1 MKENLLSAIKAH
13 DFNTIRT
20 ICFDLSQEERLK
32 LKVFFLDTPITQM
45 YDMPKSWAK
54 NVPNDAIVMA
64 YAFMCL
70 SDQREEILHFEQ
82 KNNICPWYAKGVFYD
97 FLSTAFYPELLALI
111 QAPQGAYLKEEL
123 PQMYRE
129 NAEYISFEMLWVL
142 YKMDLIP
149 FNEKLFVKNFYHKN
163 VSYREEP
170 FFIDLLLQYPEIATQ
185 ILAAAPKYIYTY
197 LYDTEYIL
205 AMYQI
210 LAKNNYFTNRDI
222 VKQYLEALLNP
233 WKKNILN
240 AYCRWI
246 EVINPTADEV
256 IENQYT
262 FFSLLSLGNTAL
274 INFAMKQLQK
284 AANASTF
291 DFQAFADNFALCFAT
306 QKIAKSQ
313 LIGVEILEKYYQKQA
328 PTSPDYREQLAVL
341 FTVPDAQLQEKVV
354 TLLTTYFNHEGLPE
368 VIAPYRD
375 YLKGKAQDLLA
386 TLNPTP
392 VPPPEGK
399 GASLNQDNNLPSQF
413 ADCPPSG
420 KSARAE
426 YVGELEPHSSH
437 NSDTPRTPKIARAA
451 RTLTPENLLFLLGD
465 CLRERTAATIDLFFE
480 GLVQLQ
486 ESLPANY
493 TKELAPY
500 LKKLMKSHYLDSV
513 TTIIKGFLYC
523 YSHQKPLEIPPY
535 QYTYEESN
543 ALREKLD
550 EAGFEEYLL
559 WDRLYKHKIFMP
571 FLFHKAQLTLKY
583 LNQKEVLP
591 FLSTPTHEPFYIDT
605 EIFVDKL
612 LQYEA
617 VNKQPDLHDL
627 IVACNRLLFR
637 EVSATAKEKARQLK
651 GDYAKAIQYYLGLT
665 DEIQP
670 TEELLPLWTQ
680 ITRIKHPDREFPEF
694 EITSAKDIPSVV
706 KPYYIG
712 YGWTKWR
719 DRDMFT
725 FHNYDIGYDEKSEK
739 GYWIEYYRNSFS
751 PFYYNACGGSTPL
764 STEVN
769 YLLSLN
775 PHYPDAILCGY
786 IANNACGAEEIRNMQ
801 LPLEAV
807 LRYDLRVRHSGW
819 LYIGACLLYDKRPS
833 RDLAYEYILQAL
845 ARDEDLHYVGRY
857 LSDALAMHFSPINRF
872 IEFLDR
878 PTRDPKL
885 KAFQRKVVTLYL
897 EEVKKQDKLPRNH
910 KKLVEFI
917 HL

>member
-13 DFNTIRT
+13 DFNAIRN
-20 ICFDLSQEERLK
+20 ICFGLSEEERLK

-70 SDQREEILHFEQ
+70 SDQREEILHFER

-149 FNEKLFVKNFYHKN
+149 FNEKLFAKNFYHKN

-197 LYDTEYIL
+197 LYHTEYIL
-205 AMYQI
+205 AMYHI

-284 AANASTF
+284 AANASAF
-291 DFQAFADNFALCFAT
+291 DFQSFADNFALCFAI

-313 LIGVEILEKYYQKQA
+313 LIGVEILEKHYKKQA
-328 PTSPDYREQLAVL
+328 PTNPDYREQLAVL
-341 FTVPDAQLQEKVV
+341 FTVPDMKLQEKVV
-354 TLLTTYFNHEGLPE
+354 SLLTTYFGGEGLVE
-368 VIAPYRD
+368 VVAPYRD
-375 YLKGKAQDLLA
+375 YLKISIPVFLHQEEEKPLNKDVCQDDNSSSLEDSLP
-386 TLNPTP
+386 LEVGRLEVPTT
-392 VPPPEGK
+392 
-399 GASLNQDNNLPSQF
+399 
-413 ADCPPSG
+413 AD
-420 KSARAE
+420 A
-426 YVGELEPHSSH
+426 
-437 NSDTPRTPKIARAA
+437 
-451 RTLTPENLLFLLGD
+451 LLFLLGD

-513 TTIIKGFLYC
+513 TTIVKGFLYC

-543 ALREKLD
+543 AFREKLD
-550 EAGFEEYLL
+550 EAAFEEYLL
-559 WDRLYKHKIFMP
+559 WDRLYKHKTFMP

-583 LNQKEVLP
+583 LNEKEVLP

-627 IVACNRLLFR
+627 IVACNRLLFK
-637 EVSATAKEKARQLK
+637 EVSVVAKEKARQLK
-651 GDYAKAIQYYLGLT
+651 GDYAPAIQYYLGLT

-694 EITSAKDIPSVV
+694 ETTSAKDIPSVV

-719 DRDMFT
+719 GRDMFT
-725 FHNYDIGYDEKSEK
+725 FHNYDVGYDEKSEK
-739 GYWIEYYRNSFS
+739 GYWIGHYRNSFS
-751 PFYYNACGGSTPL
+751 PLYYNACGGSTPL

-775 PHYPDAILCGY
+775 PHYPDAILSGY
-786 IANNACGAEEIRNMQ
+786 IANNACGADEIRNMQ

-845 ARDEDLHYVGRY
+845 ARGEDLHYVGRY

-872 IEFLDR
+872 VEFLDR
-878 PTRDPKL
+878 PTRDPKV
-885 KAFQRKVVTLYL
+885 KAFQKGVVEEYL
-897 EEVKKQDKLPRNH
+897 RLVENVEKKPTNH
-910 KKLVEFI
+910 KKLAG
-917 HL
+917 LAL

>member
-1 MKENLLSAIKAH
+1 MKENLLSTIKAH
-13 DFNTIRT
+13 DFNAIRT
-20 ICFDLSQEERLK
+20 ICFGLSQEERLK

-45 YDMPKSWAK
+45 YDMPRSWAK

-70 SDQREEILHFEQ
+70 SDQREEILHFER

-197 LYDTEYIL
+197 LYHTEYIL

-284 AANASTF
+284 AANASDF
-291 DFQAFADNFALCFAT
+291 DFQSFADNFALCFTT

-313 LIGVEILEKYYQKQA
+313 LIGVEILEKHYQKQA
-328 PTSPDYREQLAVL
+328 PTNPDYREQLAVL
-341 FTVPDAQLQEKVV
+341 FTVPDAQLQEKVAN
-354 TLLTTYFNHEGLPE
+354 LLTTYFNHEGLPE

-386 TLNPTP
+386 TLSPSENSENSENSPT
-392 VPPPEGK
+392 
-399 GASLNQDNNLPSQF
+399 ACAARTSQT
-413 ADCPPSG
+413 AC
-420 KSARAE
+420 
-426 YVGELEPHSSH
+426 
-437 NSDTPRTPKIARAA
+437 AA
-451 RTLTPENLLFLLGD
+451 RTLTPITYPLTPNDLLFLLGD

-486 ESLPANY
+486 ERLPANY

-523 YSHQKPLEIPPY
+523 YSYQKPLEIPPY

-550 EAGFEEYLL
+550 EAAFQEYLL
-559 WDRLYKHKIFMP
+559 WNRLYKHKIFMP

-583 LNQKEVLP
+583 LNEKEVLP

-617 VNKQPDLHDL
+617 VDKQPDLHDL
-627 IVACNRLLFR
+627 IVACNRLLFT
-637 EVSATAKEKARQLK
+637 EVSEAAKEKVRQLK
-651 GDYAKAIQYYLGLT
+651 GDYASAIQYYLGLT
-665 DEIQP
+665 DEVQP

-680 ITRIKHPDREFPEF
+680 ITRIKHPNREFPEF
-694 EITSAKDIPSVV
+694 ETTSAKDIPSVV

-719 DRDMFT
+719 DRDIFT

-739 GYWIEYYRNSFS
+739 GYWIEHYRNSFS
-751 PFYYNACGGSTPL
+751 PLYYNACGGSTPL

-786 IANNACGAEEIRNMQ
+786 IANNACGADEIRNML

-845 ARDEDLHYVGRY
+845 ARGEDLHYVGRY

-872 IEFLDR
+872 VEFLDR
-878 PTRDPKL
+878 PTRDPKI
-885 KAFQRKVVTLYL
+885 KAFGKDVITLYL
-897 EEVKKQDKLPRNH
+897 EEVKKQDKLPKNH
-910 KKLVEFI
+910 KKLAQLVD
-917 HL
+917 

>member
-1 MKENLLSAIKAH
+1 M
-13 DFNTIRT
+13 
-20 ICFDLSQEERLK
+20 
-32 LKVFFLDTPITQM
+32 
-45 YDMPKSWAK
+45 
-54 NVPNDAIVMA
+54 
-64 YAFMCL
+64 
-70 SDQREEILHFEQ
+70 
-82 KNNICPWYAKGVFYD
+82 
-97 FLSTAFYPELLALI
+97 
-111 QAPQGAYLKEEL
+111 
-123 PQMYRE
+123 
-129 NAEYISFEMLWVL
+129 
-142 YKMDLIP
+142 
-149 FNEKLFVKNFYHKN
+149 
-163 VSYREEP
+163 
-170 FFIDLLLQYPEIATQ
+170 
-185 ILAAAPKYIYTY
+185 
-197 LYDTEYIL
+197 
-205 AMYQI
+205 
-210 LAKNNYFTNRDI
+210 
-222 VKQYLEALLNP
+222 LNP

-246 EVINPTADEV
+246 EAINPTADEV
-256 IENQYT
+256 IENQYIL
-262 FFSLLSLGNTAL
+262 FSILSLGNTAL

-291 DFQAFADNFALCFAT
+291 DFQSFADNFALCFAIP
-306 QKIAKSQ
+306 KIAKSQ
-313 LIGVEILEKYYQKQA
+313 LIGLDILEKYYKKQA
-328 PTSPDYREQLAVL
+328 PTNTKYREQLAVL
-341 FTVPDAQLQEKVV
+341 FTVPEVILQEKVAG
-354 TLLTTYFNHEGLPE
+354 LLTTYFAEEGLAE
-368 VIAPYRD
+368 VVAPYRD
-375 YLKGKAQDLLA
+375 YLKI
-386 TLNPTP
+386 PTP
-392 VPPPEGK
+392 V
-399 GASLNQDNNLPSQF
+399 SLPQEEDPLSKEACQDNISSSFEERFPLEVGKLQVPTT
-413 ADCPPSG
+413 AD
-420 KSARAE
+420 A
-426 YVGELEPHSSH
+426 
-437 NSDTPRTPKIARAA
+437 
-451 RTLTPENLLFLLGD
+451 LLFLLGD
-465 CLRERTAATIDLFFE
+465 CLRERTAGTIDLFFE

-500 LKKLMKSHYLDSV
+500 LKKLMKNHYLDSV

-550 EAGFEEYLL
+550 EAAFEEYLL
-559 WDRLYKHKIFMP
+559 WGRLYNHKTFMP

-583 LNQKEVLP
+583 LNEKEVLP
-591 FLSTPTHEPFYIDT
+591 FLSTPTHEPFYIEA

-637 EVSATAKEKARQLK
+637 NVSAAAKAKAQKLK
-651 GDYAKAIQYYLGLT
+651 GTYAPAIQYHLGIT
-665 DEIQP
+665 DKIQP
-670 TEELLPLWTQ
+670 TEEFLPLWTQ

-694 EITSAKDIPSVV
+694 ETTSAKEIPSVV

-719 DRDMFT
+719 GKDIFT

-739 GYWIEYYRNSFS
+739 GYWIEHYRNSFS
-751 PFYYNACGGSTPL
+751 PLYYNACGGSTPL

-801 LPLEAV
+801 LPLEAI

-845 ARDEDLHYVGRY
+845 ARGEDLHYVGRY
-857 LSDALAMHFSPINRF
+857 LSDALAIHFSPINRF

-878 PTRDPKL
+878 PTYDPKI
-885 KAFQRKVVTLYL
+885 KTFGKEVVALYL
-897 EEVKKQDKLPRNH
+897 EEVKKQEKLPRYH
-910 KKLVEFI
+910 KKLAAFGD
-917 HL
+917 

>member
-1 MKENLLSAIKAH
+1 
-13 DFNTIRT
+13 
-20 ICFDLSQEERLK
+20 
-32 LKVFFLDTPITQM
+32 
-45 YDMPKSWAK
+45 
-54 NVPNDAIVMA
+54 
-64 YAFMCL
+64 
-70 SDQREEILHFEQ
+70 
-82 KNNICPWYAKGVFYD
+82 
-97 FLSTAFYPELLALI
+97 
-111 QAPQGAYLKEEL
+111 
-123 PQMYRE
+123 
-129 NAEYISFEMLWVL
+129 
-142 YKMDLIP
+142 MDLIP
-149 FNEKLFVKNFYHKN
+149 FNEKLFVENFYHKN
-163 VSYREEP
+163 VSCREEP

-205 AMYQI
+205 AMYHI

-222 VKQYLEALLNP
+222 VKQYLQALLNP

-246 EVINPTADEV
+246 EAINPTADEV
-256 IENQYT
+256 IENQYIL
-262 FFSLLSLGNTAL
+262 FSILSLGNTAL

-284 AANASTF
+284 AANASDF
-291 DFQAFADNFALCFAT
+291 DFQSFADNFALCFAIP
-306 QKIAKSQ
+306 KIAKSQ
-313 LIGVEILEKYYQKQA
+313 LIGLDILEKYYKKQA
-328 PTSPDYREQLAVL
+328 LTNTEYREQLAVL
-341 FTVPDAQLQEKVV
+341 FTVTEVILQEKVAG
-354 TLLTTYFNHEGLPE
+354 LLTTYFGEEGLGE
-368 VIAPYRD
+368 VVASYRD
-375 YLKGKAQDLLA
+375 YLKI
-386 TLNPTP
+386 PTP
-392 VPPPEGK
+392 VSLPQEEEPLNKEAYQNNISSSFEERFLLEVGK
-399 GASLNQDNNLPSQF
+399 LQVPTTTDA
-413 ADCPPSG
+413 
-420 KSARAE
+420 
-426 YVGELEPHSSH
+426 
-437 NSDTPRTPKIARAA
+437 
-451 RTLTPENLLFLLGD
+451 LLFLFGD
-465 CLRERTAATIDLFFE
+465 CLRERTAGTIDLFFE

-550 EAGFEEYLL
+550 EAAFEEYLL

-583 LNQKEVLP
+583 LNEKEVLP
-591 FLSTPTHEPFYIDT
+591 FLSTPTHEPFYIEA

-637 EVSATAKEKARQLK
+637 NVSAAAKAKVQKLK
-651 GDYAKAIQYYLGLT
+651 GTYAPAIQYYLGIT
-665 DEIQP
+665 DKIQP
-670 TEELLPLWTQ
+670 TEEFLPLWTQ

-694 EITSAKDIPSVV
+694 ETTSAKEIPSVV

-719 DRDMFT
+719 GRDIFT

-739 GYWIEYYRNSFS
+739 GYWIEHYRNSFS
-751 PFYYNACGGSTPL
+751 PLYYNACGGSTPL

-801 LPLEAV
+801 LPLEAI

-845 ARDEDLHYVGRY
+845 TRGKDLHYVERY

-872 IEFLDR
+872 VEFLDR
-878 PTRDPKL
+878 PTRDPKV

-897 EEVKKQDKLPRNH
+897 DEAKKQDKLPRNH
-910 KKLVEFI
+910 KKLAAFSD
-917 HL
+917 

>member
-13 DFNTIRT
+13 DFNEIRT
-20 ICFDLSQEERLK
+20 ICFGLSEEERLK

-45 YDMPKSWAK
+45 YDLPKSWAK
-54 NVPNDAIVMA
+54 NVPNDHIVMA

-70 SDQREEILHFEQ
+70 SDQREEILHFER

-111 QAPQGAYLKEEL
+111 KAPQGVYLKEEL

-149 FNEKLFVKNFYHKN
+149 FNEKLFVENFYHKN

-197 LYDTEYIL
+197 LYNTEYIL
-205 AMYQI
+205 AMYHI

-222 VKQYLEALLNP
+222 VKQYLQALLNP

-246 EVINPTADEV
+246 EAINPTAEEV
-256 IENQYT
+256 IENQYIL
-262 FFSLLSLGNTAL
+262 FSILSLGNTAL

-291 DFQAFADNFALCFAT
+291 DFQSFADNFTLCFAIP
-306 QKIAKSQ
+306 KIAKSQ
-313 LIGVEILEKYYQKQA
+313 LIGLDILEKHYKKQA
-328 PTSPDYREQLAVL
+328 PTNTEYREQLAVL
-341 FTVPDAQLQEKVV
+341 FTVPEVILQEKVAG
-354 TLLTTYFNHEGLPE
+354 LLTTYFAEEGLAE
-368 VIAPYRD
+368 VVAPYRD
-375 YLKGKAQDLLA
+375 YLKI
-386 TLNPTP
+386 PTP
-392 VPPPEGK
+392 V
-399 GASLNQDNNLPSQF
+399 SLPQEEDPLSKEACQDNISSSFEERFSLEVGKLQVPTT
-413 ADCPPSG
+413 AD
-420 KSARAE
+420 A
-426 YVGELEPHSSH
+426 
-437 NSDTPRTPKIARAA
+437 
-451 RTLTPENLLFLLGD
+451 LLFLLGD
-465 CLRERTAATIDLFFE
+465 CLRERTAGTIDLFFE

-535 QYTYEESN
+535 QYTYEECN

-550 EAGFEEYLL
+550 EAAFEEYLL
-559 WDRLYKHKIFMP
+559 WDRLYKHKTFIP

-583 LNQKEVLP
+583 LNEKEVLP

-637 EVSATAKEKARQLK
+637 NVSAAAKAKAQKLK
-651 GDYAKAIQYYLGLT
+651 GTYAPAIQYYLGLT
-665 DEIQP
+665 DEVQP
-670 TEELLPLWTQ
+670 TEEFLPLWTQ

-694 EITSAKDIPSVV
+694 ENTSAKDIPSVV

-719 DRDMFT
+719 DRDIFT

-739 GYWIEYYRNSFS
+739 GYWIEHYRNSFS
-751 PFYYNACGGSTPL
+751 PLYYNACGGSTPL

-786 IANNACGAEEIRNMQ
+786 IANNACGAEEIRNML

-819 LYIGACLLYDKRPS
+819 LYIGACLLYDKRSS

-845 ARDEDLHYVGRY
+845 ARGEDLHYVARY

-872 IEFLDR
+872 VEFLDR

-897 EEVKKQDKLPRNH
+897 EEAKKQDKLPRNH
-910 KKLVEFI
+910 KKLVEFS
-917 HL
+917 H

>member
-1 MKENLLSAIKAH
+1 MKENLLSAVKAH
-13 DFNTIRT
+13 DFNAIRT
-20 ICFDLSQEERLK
+20 ICFGLSEEERLK

-54 NVPNDAIVMA
+54 NVPNDHIVMA

-70 SDQREEILHFEQ
+70 SDQREEILHFER
-82 KNNICPWYAKGVFYD
+82 KNNISPWYAKGVFYD

-149 FNEKLFVKNFYHKN
+149 FNEKLFVENFYHKN

-205 AMYQI
+205 AMYHI
-210 LAKNNYFTNRDI
+210 LTKNNYFTNRDI
-222 VKQYLEALLNP
+222 VKQYLQALLNP

-246 EVINPTADEV
+246 EVINPTAEEV
-256 IENQYT
+256 IENQYIL
-262 FFSLLSLGNTAL
+262 FSILSLGNTAL

-291 DFQAFADNFALCFAT
+291 DFQSFADNFTLCFAIP
-306 QKIAKSQ
+306 KIARSQ
-313 LIGVEILEKYYQKQA
+313 LIGLDILEKYYKKQA
-328 PTSPDYREQLAVL
+328 PTNTEYREQLAVL
-341 FTVPDAQLQEKVV
+341 FTVPEVILQEKVAG
-354 TLLTTYFNHEGLPE
+354 LLTTYFAEEGLAE
-368 VIAPYRD
+368 VVAPYRD
-375 YLKGKAQDLLA
+375 YLKI
-386 TLNPTP
+386 PTP
-392 VPPPEGK
+392 V
-399 GASLNQDNNLPSQF
+399 SLPQEEDPLSKEACQDNISSSFEEHFPLEVGKLQVPTT
-413 ADCPPSG
+413 AD
-420 KSARAE
+420 A
-426 YVGELEPHSSH
+426 
-437 NSDTPRTPKIARAA
+437 
-451 RTLTPENLLFLLGD
+451 LLFLLGD
-465 CLRERTAATIDLFFE
+465 CLRERTAGTIDLFFE

-500 LKKLMKSHYLDSV
+500 LKKLMKNHYLDSV
-513 TTIIKGFLYC
+513 ITIIKGFLYC

-550 EAGFEEYLL
+550 EAAFEEYLL

-583 LNQKEVLP
+583 LNEKEVLP
-591 FLSTPTHEPFYIDT
+591 FLSTPTHEPFYIEV

-637 EVSATAKEKARQLK
+637 NVSAAAKAKAQKLK
-651 GDYAKAIQYYLGLT
+651 GTYAPAIQYYLGIT
-665 DEIQP
+665 DKIQP
-670 TEELLPLWTQ
+670 TEEFLPLWTQ

-694 EITSAKDIPSVV
+694 ETTSAKEIPSVV

-719 DRDMFT
+719 GRDIFT

-739 GYWIEYYRNSFS
+739 GYWIEHYRNSFS
-751 PFYYNACGGSTPL
+751 PLYYNACGGSTPL

-801 LPLEAV
+801 LPLEAI

-845 ARDEDLHYVGRY
+845 TRGEDLHYVGRY

-878 PTRDPKL
+878 PTYDPKI
-885 KAFQRKVVTLYL
+885 KTFGKEVVALYL
-897 EEVKKQDKLPRNH
+897 EEVKKQEKLPRYH
-910 KKLVEFI
+910 KKLAAFGD
-917 HL
+917 

>member
-1 MKENLLSAIKAH
+1 MKENLLSAIKTH
-13 DFNTIRT
+13 DFNEIRT
-20 ICFDLSQEERLK
+20 ICFGLSEEERLK

-54 NVPNDAIVMA
+54 NVPNDHIVMA

-205 AMYQI
+205 AMYHI

-222 VKQYLEALLNP
+222 VKQYLQALLNP

-246 EVINPTADEV
+246 EAINPTADEV
-256 IENQYT
+256 IENQYIL
-262 FFSLLSLGNTAL
+262 FSILSLGNTAL

-291 DFQAFADNFALCFAT
+291 DFQSFADNFTLCFAIP
-306 QKIAKSQ
+306 KIAKSQ
-313 LIGVEILEKYYQKQA
+313 LIGLDILEKYYKKQA
-328 PTSPDYREQLAVL
+328 PSNTEYREQLAVL
-341 FTVPDAQLQEKVV
+341 FTVPEVILQEKVAG
-354 TLLTTYFNHEGLPE
+354 LLTTYFAEEGLAE
-368 VIAPYRD
+368 VVAPYRD
-375 YLKGKAQDLLA
+375 YLKI
-386 TLNPTP
+386 PTP
-392 VPPPEGK
+392 V
-399 GASLNQDNNLPSQF
+399 SLPQEEDPLSKEACQDNISSSFEERF
-413 ADCPPSG
+413 ALEVG
-420 KSARAE
+420 KLQVPTTADA
-426 YVGELEPHSSH
+426 
-437 NSDTPRTPKIARAA
+437 
-451 RTLTPENLLFLLGD
+451 LLFLLGD
-465 CLRERTAATIDLFFE
+465 CLRERTAGTIDLFFE

-486 ESLPANY
+486 ERLPANY

-500 LKKLMKSHYLDSV
+500 LKKLMKNHYLDSV
-513 TTIIKGFLYC
+513 ITIIKGFLYC

-550 EAGFEEYLL
+550 EAAFEEYLL

-583 LNQKEVLP
+583 LNEKEVLP
-591 FLSTPTHEPFYIDT
+591 FLSTPTHEPFYIEA

-637 EVSATAKEKARQLK
+637 NVSAAAKAKAQKLK
-651 GDYAKAIQYYLGLT
+651 GTYAPAIQYYLGIT
-665 DEIQP
+665 DKIQP
-670 TEELLPLWTQ
+670 TEEFLPLWTQ

-694 EITSAKDIPSVV
+694 ETTSAKEIPSVV

-719 DRDMFT
+719 DRDIFT

-739 GYWIEYYRNSFS
+739 GYWIEHYRNSFS
-751 PFYYNACGGSTPL
+751 PLYYNACGGSTPL

-801 LPLEAV
+801 LPLEAI

-845 ARDEDLHYVGRY
+845 ARGEDLHYVGRY

-878 PTRDPKL
+878 PNPPAV
-885 KAFQRKVVTLYL
+885 KAFGKEVVALYL
-897 EEVKKQDKLPRNH
+897 EEVKKQEKLPRYH
-910 KKLVEFI
+910 KKLAAFGD
-917 HL
+917 

>member
-13 DFNTIRT
+13 DFNAIRT
-20 ICFDLSQEERLK
+20 ICFGLSQEERLK

-70 SDQREEILHFEQ
+70 SDQREEILHFER

-142 YKMDLIP
+142 YKLDLIP
-149 FNEKLFVKNFYHKN
+149 FNEKLFIENFYHKN

-205 AMYQI
+205 AMYHI

-222 VKQYLEALLNP
+222 VKQYLQALLNP

-284 AANASTF
+284 AANASAF
-291 DFQAFADNFALCFAT
+291 DFQSFADNFALCFAT

-313 LIGVEILEKYYQKQA
+313 LIGVEILEKHYQKQA
-328 PTSPDYREQLAVL
+328 PTNLDYCEQLAVL
-341 FTVPDAQLQEKVV
+341 FTVPDAQLQEKVAN
-354 TLLTTYFNHEGLPE
+354 LLTTYFNHEGLLE

-375 YLKGKAQDLLA
+375 YLKSKAQDLLA
-386 TLNPTP
+386 TLSPSENSENSENSHSSHTSQTASTALTLTP
-392 VPPPEGK
+392 VP
-399 GASLNQDNNLPSQF
+399 
-413 ADCPPSG
+413 CP
-420 KSARAE
+420 
-426 YVGELEPHSSH
+426 
-437 NSDTPRTPKIARAA
+437 
-451 RTLTPENLLFLLGD
+451 LTPEDLLFLLGD

-480 GLVQLQ
+480 GLVQQQ

-550 EAGFEEYLL
+550 ETAFEEYLL
-559 WDRLYKHKIFMP
+559 WGRLYKHKIFMP

-583 LNQKEVLP
+583 LNEKEVLP

-627 IVACNRLLFR
+627 IVACNRLIFT
-637 EVSATAKEKARQLK
+637 EVSVAVKEKARQLK
-651 GDYAKAIQYYLGLT
+651 GDYAPAIQYYLGLT

-694 EITSAKDIPSVV
+694 ETTSAKEIPSVV

-719 DRDMFT
+719 GRDMFT

-739 GYWIEYYRNSFS
+739 GYWIGHYRNSFS
-751 PFYYNACGGSTPL
+751 PLYYNACGGSTPL

-786 IANNACGAEEIRNMQ
+786 IANNACGADEIRNMQ

-845 ARDEDLHYVGRY
+845 ARGEDLHYVARY
-857 LSDALAMHFSPINRF
+857 LSDVLAMHFSPINRF
-872 IEFLDR
+872 VEFLDR

-885 KAFQRKVVTLYL
+885 KAFQRKVVALYL
-897 EEVKKQDKLPRNH
+897 EEAKKQDKLPRNH
-910 KKLVEFI
+910 KKLEEFS
-917 HL
+917 H

>member
-1 MKENLLSAIKAH
+1 M
-13 DFNTIRT
+13 
-20 ICFDLSQEERLK
+20 
-32 LKVFFLDTPITQM
+32 
-45 YDMPKSWAK
+45 
-54 NVPNDAIVMA
+54 PNDHIVMA

-70 SDQREEILHFEQ
+70 SDQREEILHFER
-82 KNNICPWYAKGVFYD
+82 KNNISPWYAKGVFYD

-123 PQMYRE
+123 PQMYLE
-129 NAEYISFEMLWVL
+129 NAKWISFEMLWVL
-142 YKMDLIP
+142 YKLDLIP
-149 FNEKLFVKNFYHKN
+149 FNEKLFIENFYHKN

-205 AMYQI
+205 AMYHI

-222 VKQYLEALLNP
+222 VKQYLQALLNP

-246 EVINPTADEV
+246 EAINPTADEV
-256 IENQYT
+256 IENQYIL
-262 FFSLLSLGNTAL
+262 FSILSLGNTAL

-291 DFQAFADNFALCFAT
+291 DFQSFADNFTLCFAIP
-306 QKIAKSQ
+306 KIAKSQ
-313 LIGVEILEKYYQKQA
+313 LIGLDILEKYYKKQA
-328 PTSPDYREQLAVL
+328 PTNTKYREQLAVL
-341 FTVPDAQLQEKVV
+341 FTVPEVILQEKVAG
-354 TLLTTYFNHEGLPE
+354 LLTTYFAEEGLAE
-368 VIAPYRD
+368 VVAPYRD
-375 YLKGKAQDLLA
+375 YLKI
-386 TLNPTP
+386 PTP
-392 VPPPEGK
+392 V
-399 GASLNQDNNLPSQF
+399 SLPQEEDPLSKEACQDNISSSFEERF
-413 ADCPPSG
+413 ALEVG
-420 KSARAE
+420 KLQVPTTADA
-426 YVGELEPHSSH
+426 
-437 NSDTPRTPKIARAA
+437 
-451 RTLTPENLLFLLGD
+451 LLFLLGD
-465 CLRERTAATIDLFFE
+465 CLRERTAGTIDLFFE

-500 LKKLMKSHYLDSV
+500 LKKLMKNHYLDSV

-523 YSHQKPLEIPPY
+523 YSHQRPLEIPPY

-550 EAGFEEYLL
+550 EAAFEEYLL
-559 WDRLYKHKIFMP
+559 WGRLYNHKTFMP

-583 LNQKEVLP
+583 LNEKEVLP
-591 FLSTPTHEPFYIDT
+591 FLSTPTHEPFYIEA

-637 EVSATAKEKARQLK
+637 NVSAAAKAKAQKLK
-651 GDYAKAIQYYLGLT
+651 GPYAPAIQYYLGIT
-665 DEIQP
+665 DKIQP
-670 TEELLPLWTQ
+670 TEEFLPLWTQ

-694 EITSAKDIPSVV
+694 KTTSAKEIPSVV

-719 DRDMFT
+719 GKDIFT

-739 GYWIEYYRNSFS
+739 GYWIEHYRNSFS
-751 PFYYNACGGSTPL
+751 PLYYNACGGSTPL

-786 IANNACGAEEIRNMQ
+786 IANNACGAEEIRNIQ
-801 LPLEAV
+801 LPLEAI
-807 LRYDLRVRHSGW
+807 LRYDLRVCHSGW

-845 ARDEDLHYVGRY
+845 TRGEDLHYVGRY

-878 PTRDPKL
+878 PTYDPKI
-885 KAFQRKVVTLYL
+885 KTFGKDVVALYL
-897 EEVKKQDKLPRNH
+897 EEVKKQEKLPRYH
-910 KKLVEFI
+910 KKLAAFGD
-917 HL
+917 

>member
-13 DFNTIRT
+13 DFTAIRN
-20 ICFDLSQEERLK
+20 ICFSLSEEERLK

-54 NVPNDAIVMA
+54 NVPNDDIVMA

-70 SDQREEILHFEQ
+70 SDQREEILHFER
-82 KNNICPWYAKGVFYD
+82 KNNISPWYVKGVFYD

-123 PQMYRE
+123 PQMYLE

-142 YKMDLIP
+142 YKLDLIP
-149 FNEKLFVKNFYHKN
+149 FNEKLFIENFYHKN
-163 VSYREEP
+163 VSYREES

-222 VKQYLEALLNP
+222 VKQYLQALLNP

-262 FFSLLSLGNTAL
+262 LFSLLSLGNTAL

-284 AANASTF
+284 AANASAF
-291 DFQAFADNFALCFAT
+291 DFQSFADNFTLCFAIP
-306 QKIAKSQ
+306 KIAKSQ
-313 LIGVEILEKYYQKQA
+313 LIGLDILEKHYKKQA
-328 PTSPDYREQLAVL
+328 PSNTEYREQLAVL
-341 FTVPDAQLQEKVV
+341 FTVPEVILQEKVAG
-354 TLLTTYFNHEGLPE
+354 LLTTYFAEEGLAE
-368 VIAPYRD
+368 VVAPYRD
-375 YLKGKAQDLLA
+375 YLKI
-386 TLNPTP
+386 PTP
-392 VPPPEGK
+392 VSLPQEEE
-399 GASLNQDNNLPSQF
+399 SLNKEACQDNILSSFEERFPLEVGKLQVPTT
-413 ADCPPSG
+413 AD
-420 KSARAE
+420 A
-426 YVGELEPHSSH
+426 
-437 NSDTPRTPKIARAA
+437 
-451 RTLTPENLLFLLGD
+451 LLFLLGD
-465 CLRERTAATIDLFFE
+465 CLRERTAGTIDLFFE

-500 LKKLMKSHYLDSV
+500 LKKLMKNHYLDSV

-550 EAGFEEYLL
+550 EAAFEEYLL

-583 LNQKEVLP
+583 LNEKEVLP
-591 FLSTPTHEPFYIDT
+591 FLSTPTHEPFYIEA

-637 EVSATAKEKARQLK
+637 NVSAAAKAKAQKLK
-651 GDYAKAIQYYLGLT
+651 GTYAPAIQYYLGIT
-665 DEIQP
+665 DKIQP
-670 TEELLPLWTQ
+670 TEEFLPLWTQ

-694 EITSAKDIPSVV
+694 ETTSAKEIPSVV

-719 DRDMFT
+719 GRDIFT

-739 GYWIEYYRNSFS
+739 GYWIEHYRNSFS
-751 PFYYNACGGSTPL
+751 PLYYNACGGSTPL

-801 LPLEAV
+801 LPLEAI

-845 ARDEDLHYVGRY
+845 ARGEDLHYVGRY

-878 PTRDPKL
+878 PNPPAV
-885 KAFQRKVVTLYL
+885 KAFGKEVVALYL
-897 EEVKKQDKLPRNH
+897 EEVKKQEKLPRYH
-910 KKLVEFI
+910 KKLAAFGD
-917 HL
+917 

>member
-13 DFNTIRT
+13 DFNAIRN
-20 ICFDLSQEERLK
+20 ICFGLSEEERLK

-70 SDQREEILHFEQ
+70 SDQREEILHFER

-129 NAEYISFEMLWVL
+129 NAEYISFEMLWML

-149 FNEKLFVKNFYHKN
+149 FNEKLFVENFYHKN

-246 EVINPTADEV
+246 EVINPTTDEV

-284 AANASTF
+284 AANASAF
-291 DFQAFADNFALCFAT
+291 DFQSFADNFALCFT
-306 QKIAKSQ
+306 IQKIAKSQ
-313 LIGVEILEKYYQKQA
+313 LIGVEILEKYYKKQA
-328 PTSPDYREQLAVL
+328 PANPDYREQLAVL
-341 FTVPDAQLQEKVV
+341 FTVPDTKLQEKVAN
-354 TLLTTYFNHEGLPE
+354 LLTTYFNHGGLPE
-368 VIAPYRD
+368 VIAPYSD

-386 TLNPTP
+386 TLSPSENSENSENSKNSQTASTALTSHTSQTASTARTLTP
-392 VPPPEGK
+392 VP
-399 GASLNQDNNLPSQF
+399 
-413 ADCPPSG
+413 CP
-420 KSARAE
+420 
-426 YVGELEPHSSH
+426 
-437 NSDTPRTPKIARAA
+437 
-451 RTLTPENLLFLLGD
+451 LTPENLLFLLGD

-480 GLVQLQ
+480 GLVQQQ

-500 LKKLMKSHYLDSV
+500 LKKLMKSYYLDSV

-550 EAGFEEYLL
+550 EAAFEEYLL

-583 LNQKEVLP
+583 LNEKEVLP

-627 IVACNRLLFR
+627 IVACNRLIFT
-637 EVSATAKEKARQLK
+637 EVSAAAKEKARQLK

-665 DEIQP
+665 DEIQL
-670 TEELLPLWTQ
+670 TDELLPLWAQ

-694 EITSAKDIPSVV
+694 ETTSAKNIPSVV

-739 GYWIEYYRNSFS
+739 GYWIEHYRNSFS
-751 PFYYNACGGSTPL
+751 PLYYNACGGSTPL

-845 ARDEDLHYVGRY
+845 ARGEDLHYVGRY

-872 IEFLDR
+872 VEFLDR
-878 PTRDPKL
+878 PTRDPKV

-897 EEVKKQDKLPRNH
+897 EEAKKQNKLPRNH
-910 KKLVEFI
+910 KKLEEFS
-917 HL
+917 H

>member
-1 MKENLLSAIKAH
+1 MKENLLSAVKAH
-13 DFNTIRT
+13 DFNAIRT
-20 ICFDLSQEERLK
+20 ICFGLSQEERLK

-45 YDMPKSWAK
+45 YDMPKSWVK
-54 NVPNDAIVMA
+54 NVPNDRIVMA

-70 SDQREEILHFEQ
+70 SDQREEILHFER
-82 KNNICPWYAKGVFYD
+82 KNNICPWYVKGVFYD

-111 QAPQGAYLKEEL
+111 KAPQGAYLKEEL

-149 FNEKLFVKNFYHKN
+149 FNEKLFVENFYHKN

-197 LYDTEYIL
+197 LYNTEYIL
-205 AMYQI
+205 AMYHI

-222 VKQYLEALLNP
+222 VKQYLQALLNP

-246 EVINPTADEV
+246 EAINPTAEEV
-256 IENQYT
+256 IENQYIL
-262 FFSLLSLGNTAL
+262 FSILSLGNTAL

-291 DFQAFADNFALCFAT
+291 DFQSFADNFALCFAIP
-306 QKIAKSQ
+306 KIAKSQ
-313 LIGVEILEKYYQKQA
+313 LIGLDILEKHYKKQA
-328 PTSPDYREQLAVL
+328 PTNTEYREQLAVL
-341 FTVPDAQLQEKVV
+341 FTVPEVILQEKVAG
-354 TLLTTYFNHEGLPE
+354 LLTTYFAEEGLAE
-368 VIAPYRD
+368 VVAPYRD
-375 YLKGKAQDLLA
+375 YLKI
-386 TLNPTP
+386 PTP
-392 VPPPEGK
+392 V
-399 GASLNQDNNLPSQF
+399 SLPQEEDPLSKEACQDNISSSFEEHFPLEVGKLQVPTT
-413 ADCPPSG
+413 AD
-420 KSARAE
+420 A
-426 YVGELEPHSSH
+426 
-437 NSDTPRTPKIARAA
+437 
-451 RTLTPENLLFLLGD
+451 LLFLLGD
-465 CLRERTAATIDLFFE
+465 CLRERTAGTIDLFFE

-486 ESLPANY
+486 ESLPTNY

-500 LKKLMKSHYLDSV
+500 LKKLMKNHYLDSV
-513 TTIIKGFLYC
+513 ITIIKGFLYC

-550 EAGFEEYLL
+550 EAAFEEYLL

-583 LNQKEVLP
+583 LNEKEVLP
-591 FLSTPTHEPFYIDT
+591 FLSTPTHEPFYIEA

-637 EVSATAKEKARQLK
+637 NVSAAAKAKVQKLK
-651 GDYAKAIQYYLGLT
+651 GTYAPAIQYYLGIT
-665 DEIQP
+665 DKIQP
-670 TEELLPLWTQ
+670 TEEFLPLWTQ

-694 EITSAKDIPSVV
+694 ETTSAKEIPSVV

-719 DRDMFT
+719 GKDIFT

-739 GYWIEYYRNSFS
+739 GYWIEHYRNSFS
-751 PFYYNACGGSTPL
+751 PLYYNACGGSTPL

-801 LPLEAV
+801 LPLEAI

-845 ARDEDLHYVGRY
+845 ARGEDLHYVGRY

-872 IEFLDR
+872 VEFLDR
-878 PTRDPKL
+878 PTRDPKV
-885 KAFQRKVVTLYL
+885 KAFQRKVVALYL
-897 EEVKKQDKLPRNH
+897 EEAKKQDKLPRNH
-910 KKLVEFI
+910 KKLAAFSD
-917 HL
+917 

>member
-1 MKENLLSAIKAH
+1 M
-13 DFNTIRT
+13 
-20 ICFDLSQEERLK
+20 
-32 LKVFFLDTPITQM
+32 
-45 YDMPKSWAK
+45 
-54 NVPNDAIVMA
+54 
-64 YAFMCL
+64 
-70 SDQREEILHFEQ
+70 
-82 KNNICPWYAKGVFYD
+82 
-97 FLSTAFYPELLALI
+97 
-111 QAPQGAYLKEEL
+111 
-123 PQMYRE
+123 
-129 NAEYISFEMLWVL
+129 
-142 YKMDLIP
+142 
-149 FNEKLFVKNFYHKN
+149 
-163 VSYREEP
+163 
-170 FFIDLLLQYPEIATQ
+170 LLQYPEIATQ

-205 AMYQI
+205 AMYHI

-222 VKQYLEALLNP
+222 VKQYLQALLNP

-246 EVINPTADEV
+246 EAINPTADEV
-256 IENQYT
+256 IENQYIL
-262 FFSLLSLGNTAL
+262 FSILSLGNTAL

-291 DFQAFADNFALCFAT
+291 DFQSFADNFTLCFAIP
-306 QKIAKSQ
+306 KIAKSQ
-313 LIGVEILEKYYQKQA
+313 LIGLDILEKYYKKQA
-328 PTSPDYREQLAVL
+328 PTNTKYREQLAVL
-341 FTVPDAQLQEKVV
+341 FTVPEVILQEKVAG
-354 TLLTTYFNHEGLPE
+354 LLTTYFAEEGLAE
-368 VIAPYRD
+368 VVAPYRD
-375 YLKGKAQDLLA
+375 YLKI
-386 TLNPTP
+386 PTP
-392 VPPPEGK
+392 V
-399 GASLNQDNNLPSQF
+399 SLPQEEDPLSKEACQDNISSSFEERF
-413 ADCPPSG
+413 ALEVG
-420 KSARAE
+420 KLQVPTTADA
-426 YVGELEPHSSH
+426 
-437 NSDTPRTPKIARAA
+437 
-451 RTLTPENLLFLLGD
+451 LLFLLGD
-465 CLRERTAATIDLFFE
+465 CLRERTAGTIDLFFE

-500 LKKLMKSHYLDSV
+500 LKKLMKNHYLDSV

-523 YSHQKPLEIPPY
+523 YSHQRPLEIPPY

-550 EAGFEEYLL
+550 EAAFEEYLL
-559 WDRLYKHKIFMP
+559 WGRLYNHKTFMP

-583 LNQKEVLP
+583 LNEKEVLP
-591 FLSTPTHEPFYIDT
+591 FLSTPTHEPFYIEA

-637 EVSATAKEKARQLK
+637 NVSAAAKAKAQKLK
-651 GDYAKAIQYYLGLT
+651 GTYAPAIQYHLGIT
-665 DEIQP
+665 DKIQP
-670 TEELLPLWTQ
+670 TEEFLPLWTQ

-694 EITSAKDIPSVV
+694 ETTSAKEIPSVV

-719 DRDMFT
+719 GRDIFT

-739 GYWIEYYRNSFS
+739 GYWIEHYRNSFS
-751 PFYYNACGGSTPL
+751 PLYYNACGGSTPL

-801 LPLEAV
+801 LPLEAI

-845 ARDEDLHYVGRY
+845 TRGEDLHYVGRY

-878 PTRDPKL
+878 PTYDPKI
-885 KAFQRKVVTLYL
+885 KTFGKEVVALYL
-897 EEVKKQDKLPRNH
+897 EEVKKQEKLPRYH
-910 KKLVEFI
+910 KKLAAFGD
-917 HL
+917 

>member
-13 DFNTIRT
+13 DFNAIRT
-20 ICFDLSQEERLK
+20 ICFGLSEEERLK

-45 YDMPKSWAK
+45 YDLPKSWAK
-54 NVPNDAIVMA
+54 NVPNDRIVMA

-70 SDQREEILHFEQ
+70 SDQREEILHFER
-82 KNNICPWYAKGVFYD
+82 KNNISPWYVKGVFYD

-123 PQMYRE
+123 PQMYVE
-129 NAEYISFEMLWVL
+129 NAKYISFEMLWVL

-149 FNEKLFVKNFYHKN
+149 FNEKLFVENFYHKN

-205 AMYQI
+205 AMYHI

-222 VKQYLEALLNP
+222 VKQYLQALLNP

-284 AANASTF
+284 AANASAF
-291 DFQAFADNFALCFAT
+291 DFQSFADNFTLCFAIP
-306 QKIAKSQ
+306 KIAKSQ
-313 LIGVEILEKYYQKQA
+313 LIGLDILEKYYKKQA
-328 PTSPDYREQLAVL
+328 PTNTEYREQLAVL
-341 FTVPDAQLQEKVV
+341 FTVPEVILQEKLAG
-354 TLLTTYFNHEGLPE
+354 LLTTYFAEEGLAE
-368 VIAPYRD
+368 VVAPYRD
-375 YLKGKAQDLLA
+375 YLKI
-386 TLNPTP
+386 PTP
-392 VPPPEGK
+392 VFLPQEEEPLSKE
-399 GASLNQDNNLPSQF
+399 ACQDNISSSFEERFPLEVGKLQVPTT
-413 ADCPPSG
+413 AD
-420 KSARAE
+420 A
-426 YVGELEPHSSH
+426 
-437 NSDTPRTPKIARAA
+437 
-451 RTLTPENLLFLLGD
+451 LLFLLGD
-465 CLRERTAATIDLFFE
+465 CLRERTAGTIDLFFE

-486 ESLPANY
+486 ERLPANY

-500 LKKLMKSHYLDSV
+500 LKKLMKNHYLDSV

-523 YSHQKPLEIPPY
+523 YSHQKHLEIPSY

-550 EAGFEEYLL
+550 EAAFEAYLL
-559 WDRLYKHKIFMP
+559 WDRLYNHKTFMP

-583 LNQKEVLP
+583 LNEKEVLP
-591 FLSTPTHEPFYIDT
+591 FLSTPTHEPFYIEA

-617 VNKQPDLHDL
+617 VNKRPDLHDL

-637 EVSATAKEKARQLK
+637 NVSAAAKAKAQKLK
-651 GDYAKAIQYYLGLT
+651 GTYAPAIQYYLGLT

-694 EITSAKDIPSVV
+694 ETTSAKEIPSVV

-719 DRDMFT
+719 DRDIFT

-739 GYWIEYYRNSFS
+739 GYWIEHYRNSFS
-751 PFYYNACGGSTPL
+751 PLYYNACGGSTPL

-786 IANNACGAEEIRNMQ
+786 IANNAYGAEEIRNMQ
-801 LPLEAV
+801 LPLEAI
-807 LRYDLRVRHSGW
+807 LRYDLRVCHSGW

-845 ARDEDLHYVGRY
+845 TRGEDLHYVGRY

-878 PTRDPKL
+878 PNPPAV
-885 KAFQRKVVTLYL
+885 KAFGKEVVALYL
-897 EEVKKQDKLPRNH
+897 EEVKKQEKLPRYH
-910 KKLVEFI
+910 KKLAAFGD
-917 HL
+917 

>member
-13 DFNTIRT
+13 DFNAIRT
-20 ICFDLSQEERLK
+20 ICFGLSQEERLK

-54 NVPNDAIVMA
+54 NVPNDRIVMA

-149 FNEKLFVKNFYHKN
+149 FNEKLFVKNFYQKN

-205 AMYQI
+205 PMYQI

-284 AANASTF
+284 AANASAF
-291 DFQAFADNFALCFAT
+291 DFQAFADNFALCFT
-306 QKIAKSQ
+306 VPKIAKSQ
-313 LIGVEILEKYYQKQA
+313 LIGIEILEKHYQKQA
-328 PTSPDYREQLAVL
+328 PTNPDYREQLAVL
-341 FTVPDAQLQEKVV
+341 FTVPDAQLQEKVAN
-354 TLLTTYFNHEGLPE
+354 LLTTYFNHEGLSE

-386 TLNPTP
+386 TLSPSENSENSENSPT
-392 VPPPEGK
+392 
-399 GASLNQDNNLPSQF
+399 AC
-413 ADCPPSG
+413 A
-420 KSARAE
+420 ARTSPTAC
-426 YVGELEPHSSH
+426 
-437 NSDTPRTPKIARAA
+437 AA
-451 RTLTPENLLFLLGD
+451 RTLTPITYPLTPEKLLFLLGD

-480 GLVQLQ
+480 GLIQLQ

-550 EAGFEEYLL
+550 EAAFQEYLL
-559 WDRLYKHKIFMP
+559 WGRLYKIFMP

-583 LNQKEVLP
+583 LNEKEVLP

-627 IVACNRLLFR
+627 IVACNRLLFT
-637 EVSATAKEKARQLK
+637 EVSAAAKEKARQLK

-665 DEIQP
+665 DEVQP

-694 EITSAKDIPSVV
+694 ETTSAKDIPSVV

-719 DRDMFT
+719 DRDIFT
-725 FHNYDIGYDEKSEK
+725 FHNYDVGYDEKSEK
-739 GYWIEYYRNSFS
+739 GYWIEHYRNSFS
-751 PFYYNACGGSTPL
+751 PLYYNACGGSTPL

-786 IANNACGAEEIRNMQ
+786 IANNACGADEIRNML

-807 LRYDLRVRHSGW
+807 LRYDLRMHHSGW
-819 LYIGACLLYDKRPS
+819 LYIGACLLYDKRSS

-845 ARDEDLHYVGRY
+845 ARGEDLHYVGRY

-872 IEFLDR
+872 VEFLDR
-878 PTRDPKL
+878 PTRDPKV

-897 EEVKKQDKLPRNH
+897 DEAKKQDKLPRNH
-910 KKLVEFI
+910 KKLVEFS
-917 HL
+917 L

>member
-1 MKENLLSAIKAH
+1 MKENLLSAIKTH
-13 DFNTIRT
+13 DFNEIRT
-20 ICFDLSQEERLK
+20 ICFGLSEEERLK

-54 NVPNDAIVMA
+54 NVPNDHIVMA

-70 SDQREEILHFEQ
+70 SDQREEILHFER

-129 NAEYISFEMLWVL
+129 NAKWISFEMLWVL

-149 FNEKLFVKNFYHKN
+149 FNEKLFVENFYHKN

-205 AMYQI
+205 AMYHI

-222 VKQYLEALLNP
+222 VKQYLQALLNP

-246 EVINPTADEV
+246 EAINPTADEV
-256 IENQYT
+256 IENQYIL
-262 FFSLLSLGNTAL
+262 FSILSLGNTAL

-284 AANASTF
+284 AANASAF
-291 DFQAFADNFALCFAT
+291 DFQSFADNFTLCFAIP
-306 QKIAKSQ
+306 KIAKSQ
-313 LIGVEILEKYYQKQA
+313 LIGLDILEKYYKKQA
-328 PTSPDYREQLAVL
+328 PTNTEYREQLVVL
-341 FTVPDAQLQEKVV
+341 FTVPEVILQEKVAG
-354 TLLTTYFNHEGLPE
+354 LLTTYFAEEGLAE
-368 VIAPYRD
+368 VLAPYRD
-375 YLKGKAQDLLA
+375 YLKI
-386 TLNPTP
+386 PTP
-392 VPPPEGK
+392 VFLPQEEEP
-399 GASLNQDNNLPSQF
+399 LNKEACQDNISSSFEERFPLEVDKLEVPTT
-413 ADCPPSG
+413 AD
-420 KSARAE
+420 A
-426 YVGELEPHSSH
+426 
-437 NSDTPRTPKIARAA
+437 
-451 RTLTPENLLFLLGD
+451 LLFLLGD
-465 CLRERTAATIDLFFE
+465 CLRERTAGTIDLFFE

-486 ESLPANY
+486 ERLPANY
-493 TKELAPY
+493 TEELAPY
-500 LKKLMKSHYLDSV
+500 LKKLLKNHYLDSV

-523 YSHQKPLEIPPY
+523 YSHQKPLEIPSY

-550 EAGFEEYLL
+550 EAAFEEYLL
-559 WDRLYKHKIFMP
+559 WGRLYNHKTFMP

-583 LNQKEVLP
+583 LNEKEVLP
-591 FLSTPTHEPFYIDT
+591 FLSTPTHEPFYIEA

-617 VNKQPDLHDL
+617 VNKGPDLHDL

-637 EVSATAKEKARQLK
+637 NVSAAAKAKAQKLK
-651 GDYAKAIQYYLGLT
+651 GMYAPAIQYYLGIT
-665 DEIQP
+665 DKIQP
-670 TEELLPLWTQ
+670 TEEFLPLWTQ

-694 EITSAKDIPSVV
+694 ETTSAKDIPSVV

-719 DRDMFT
+719 DRDIFT

-739 GYWIEYYRNSFS
+739 GYWIEHYRNSFS
-751 PFYYNACGGSTPL
+751 PLYYNACGGSTPL

-769 YLLSLN
+769 YLLSLT

-801 LPLEAV
+801 LPLEAI

-845 ARDEDLHYVGRY
+845 TRGEDLHYVGHY

-872 IEFLDR
+872 VEFLDR

-885 KAFQRKVVTLYL
+885 KAFQRKVVALYL
-897 EEVKKQDKLPRNH
+897 EEAKKQNKLPRNH
-910 KKLVEFI
+910 KKLVAFSD
-917 HL
+917 

>member
-13 DFNTIRT
+13 DFNAIRN
-20 ICFDLSQEERLK
+20 ICFGLSEEERLK

-70 SDQREEILHFEQ
+70 SDQREEILHFER

-197 LYDTEYIL
+197 LYHTEYIL

-291 DFQAFADNFALCFAT
+291 DFQSFADNFALCFT
-306 QKIAKSQ
+306 IQKIAKSQ
-313 LIGVEILEKYYQKQA
+313 LIGVEILEKYYKKQA
-328 PTSPDYREQLAVL
+328 PTNPDYREQLAVL
-341 FTVPDAQLQEKVV
+341 FTVPDAQLQEKVA

-386 TLNPTP
+386 TPSPSENSENSENSHSSHTSQTASTARTLTP
-392 VPPPEGK
+392 VP
-399 GASLNQDNNLPSQF
+399 
-413 ADCPPSG
+413 CP
-420 KSARAE
+420 
-426 YVGELEPHSSH
+426 
-437 NSDTPRTPKIARAA
+437 
-451 RTLTPENLLFLLGD
+451 LTPENLLFLFGD

-480 GLVQLQ
+480 GLVQQQ
-486 ESLPANY
+486 ESLPANNA
-493 TKELAPY
+493 KELAPY

-523 YSHQKPLEIPPY
+523 YSYQKPLEIPPY

-550 EAGFEEYLL
+550 EAAFEEYLL

-583 LNQKEVLP
+583 LNEKEVLP

-627 IVACNRLLFR
+627 IVACNRLLFK
-637 EVSATAKEKARQLK
+637 EVSAAAKEKARQLK

-665 DEIQP
+665 DEVQP

-694 EITSAKDIPSVV
+694 ETTSAKDIPSVV

-719 DRDMFT
+719 GRDMFT
-725 FHNYDIGYDEKSEK
+725 FHNYDVGYDEKSEK
-739 GYWIEYYRNSFS
+739 GYWIEHYRNSFS
-751 PFYYNACGGSTPL
+751 PLYYNACGGSTPL

-786 IANNACGAEEIRNMQ
+786 IANNACGADEIRNMQ

-845 ARDEDLHYVGRY
+845 ARGEDLHYVACY

-872 IEFLDR
+872 VEFLDR
-878 PTRDPKL
+878 PTRDPKV
-885 KAFQRKVVTLYL
+885 KAFQRKVVALYL
-897 EEVKKQDKLPRNH
+897 EEAKKQDKLPRNH
-910 KKLVEFI
+910 KKLEEFS
-917 HL
+917 H

>member
-1 MKENLLSAIKAH
+1 MKENLLSAVKAH
-13 DFNTIRT
+13 DFNAIRT
-20 ICFDLSQEERLK
+20 ICFDLSEEERLK

-54 NVPNDAIVMA
+54 NVPNDHIVMA

-70 SDQREEILHFEQ
+70 SDQREEILHFER
-82 KNNICPWYAKGVFYD
+82 KNNISPWYVKGVFYD

-129 NAEYISFEMLWVL
+129 NAKYISFEMLWVL
-142 YKMDLIP
+142 YKLDLIP

-170 FFIDLLLQYPEIATQ
+170 FFIDLLFQYPEIATQ

-205 AMYQI
+205 AMYHI

-222 VKQYLEALLNP
+222 VKQYLQALLNP

-246 EVINPTADEV
+246 EAINPTADEV
-256 IENQYT
+256 IENQYIL
-262 FFSLLSLGNTAL
+262 FSILSLGNTAL

-284 AANASTF
+284 AANASAF
-291 DFQAFADNFALCFAT
+291 DFQSFADNFTLCFAIP
-306 QKIAKSQ
+306 KIAKSQ
-313 LIGVEILEKYYQKQA
+313 LIGLDILEKYYKKQA
-328 PTSPDYREQLAVL
+328 PTNTEYREQLAVL
-341 FTVPDAQLQEKVV
+341 FTVPEVILQEKVAE
-354 TLLTTYFNHEGLPE
+354 LLTTYFAEEGLAE
-368 VIAPYRD
+368 VVAPYRD
-375 YLKGKAQDLLA
+375 YLKI
-386 TLNPTP
+386 PTP
-392 VPPPEGK
+392 V
-399 GASLNQDNNLPSQF
+399 SLPQEEEPLNKEACQDNISSSFEECFPLEVGKLQVPTT
-413 ADCPPSG
+413 AD
-420 KSARAE
+420 A
-426 YVGELEPHSSH
+426 
-437 NSDTPRTPKIARAA
+437 
-451 RTLTPENLLFLLGD
+451 LLFLFGD
-465 CLRERTAATIDLFFE
+465 CLRERTAGTIDLFFE

-486 ESLPANY
+486 ERLPANY

-500 LKKLMKSHYLDSV
+500 LKKLLKNHYLDSV

-550 EAGFEEYLL
+550 EAAFEEYLL
-559 WDRLYKHKIFMP
+559 WNRLYKHKIFMP

-583 LNQKEVLP
+583 LNEKELLP

-627 IVACNRLLFR
+627 IVACNRLLFK
-637 EVSATAKEKARQLK
+637 EVSAAAKEKARQLK

-670 TEELLPLWTQ
+670 TEELLPLWAQ

-694 EITSAKDIPSVV
+694 ENTSAKDIPSVV

-719 DRDMFT
+719 GRDIFT

-739 GYWIEYYRNSFS
+739 GYWIEHYRNSFS
-751 PFYYNACGGSTPL
+751 PLYYNACGGSTPL

-786 IANNACGAEEIRNMQ
+786 IANNAFGAEEIRNMQ

-845 ARDEDLHYVGRY
+845 ARGEDLHYVGRY

-872 IEFLDR
+872 VEFLDR
-878 PTRDPKL
+878 PTRDPKV
-885 KAFQRKVVTLYL
+885 KAFQRKVVALYL
-897 EEVKKQDKLPRNH
+897 EETKKQDKLPRNH
-910 KKLVEFI
+910 KKLAEFS
-917 HL
+917 H

>member
-13 DFNTIRT
+13 DFNAIRN
-20 ICFDLSQEERLK
+20 ICFGLSEEERLK

-54 NVPNDAIVMA
+54 NVPNDDIVMA

-70 SDQREEILHFEQ
+70 SDQREEILHFER

-142 YKMDLIP
+142 YKLDLIP
-149 FNEKLFVKNFYHKN
+149 FNEKLFIENFYHKN

-205 AMYQI
+205 AMYHI

-222 VKQYLEALLNP
+222 VKQYLQALLNP

-246 EVINPTADEV
+246 EAINPTAEEV
-256 IENQYT
+256 IENQYIL
-262 FFSLLSLGNTAL
+262 FSILSLGNTAL

-284 AANASTF
+284 AANASAF
-291 DFQAFADNFALCFAT
+291 DFQSFADNFALCFT
-306 QKIAKSQ
+306 IQKIAKSQ
-313 LIGVEILEKYYQKQA
+313 LIGVEILEKYYKEQA
-328 PTSPDYREQLAVL
+328 PANPDYREQLAVL
-341 FTVPDAQLQEKVV
+341 FTVPDAKLQEKVAN
-354 TLLTTYFNHEGLPE
+354 LLTTYFNHEGLPE

-386 TLNPTP
+386 TLSPSENSENSENSKNSQT
-392 VPPPEGK
+392 
-399 GASLNQDNNLPSQF
+399 AS
-413 ADCPPSG
+413 
-420 KSARAE
+420 
-426 YVGELEPHSSH
+426 
-437 NSDTPRTPKIARAA
+437 TA
-451 RTLTPENLLFLLGD
+451 RTLTPVPCPLTPKDLLFLLGD

-480 GLVQLQ
+480 GLVQQQ

-550 EAGFEEYLL
+550 ETAFEEYLL

-583 LNQKEVLP
+583 LNEKEVLP

-627 IVACNRLLFR
+627 IVACNRLLFK
-637 EVSATAKEKARQLK
+637 EVSAVAKAKAKQLK
-651 GDYAKAIQYYLGLT
+651 GTYAPAIQYYLGLT
-665 DEIQP
+665 DEIQL
-670 TEELLPLWTQ
+670 TDELLPLWTQ
-680 ITRIKHPDREFPEF
+680 ITRIKHLDREFPEF
-694 EITSAKDIPSVV
+694 ETTSAKDIPSVV

-719 DRDMFT
+719 GRDIFT

-739 GYWIEYYRNSFS
+739 GYWIEHYRNSFS
-751 PFYYNACGGSTPL
+751 PLYYNACGGSTPL

-786 IANNACGAEEIRNMQ
+786 IANNACGAEEIRNML

-845 ARDEDLHYVGRY
+845 ARGEDLHYVGRY

-872 IEFLDR
+872 VEFLDR
-878 PTRDPKL
+878 PICDPKV
-885 KAFQRKVVTLYL
+885 KAFQRKVVALYL
-897 EEVKKQDKLPRNH
+897 EEAKKQDKLPRNH
-910 KKLVEFI
+910 KKLEEFS
-917 HL
+917 H

>member
-1 MKENLLSAIKAH
+1 MKENLLSAVKAH
-13 DFNTIRT
+13 DFNAIRT
-20 ICFDLSQEERLK
+20 ICFGLSEEERLK

-54 NVPNDAIVMA
+54 NVPNDHIVMA

-70 SDQREEILHFEQ
+70 SDQREEILHFER
-82 KNNICPWYAKGVFYD
+82 KNNISPWYVKGVFYD

-142 YKMDLIP
+142 YKLDLIP
-149 FNEKLFVKNFYHKN
+149 FNEKLFIENFYHKN

-205 AMYQI
+205 AMYHI

-222 VKQYLEALLNP
+222 VKQYLQALLNP

-246 EVINPTADEV
+246 EAINPTADEV
-256 IENQYT
+256 IENQYIL
-262 FFSLLSLGNTAL
+262 FSILSLGNTAL

-291 DFQAFADNFALCFAT
+291 DFQSFADNFTLCFAIP
-306 QKIAKSQ
+306 KIAKSQ
-313 LIGVEILEKYYQKQA
+313 LIGLDILEKYYKKQA
-328 PTSPDYREQLAVL
+328 PTNTKYREQLAVL
-341 FTVPDAQLQEKVV
+341 FTVPEVILQEKVAG
-354 TLLTTYFNHEGLPE
+354 LLTTYFAEEGLAE
-368 VIAPYRD
+368 VVAPYRD
-375 YLKGKAQDLLA
+375 YLKI
-386 TLNPTP
+386 PTP
-392 VPPPEGK
+392 V
-399 GASLNQDNNLPSQF
+399 SLPQEEDPLSKEACQDNISSSFEERFPLEVGKLQVPTT
-413 ADCPPSG
+413 AD
-420 KSARAE
+420 A
-426 YVGELEPHSSH
+426 
-437 NSDTPRTPKIARAA
+437 
-451 RTLTPENLLFLLGD
+451 LLFLLGD
-465 CLRERTAATIDLFFE
+465 CLRERTAGTIDLFFE

-500 LKKLMKSHYLDSV
+500 LKKLMKNHYLDSV
-513 TTIIKGFLYC
+513 ITIIKGFLYC

-550 EAGFEEYLL
+550 EAAFEEYLL
-559 WDRLYKHKIFMP
+559 WGRLYKHKIFMP

-583 LNQKEVLP
+583 LNEKEVLP
-591 FLSTPTHEPFYIDT
+591 FLSTPTHEPFYIEA

-637 EVSATAKEKARQLK
+637 NVSAAAKAKTEQLK
-651 GDYAKAIQYYLGLT
+651 GTYAPAIQYYLGIT
-665 DEIQP
+665 DKIQP
-670 TEELLPLWTQ
+670 TEEFLPLWTQ

-694 EITSAKDIPSVV
+694 ETTSAKEIPSVV

-719 DRDMFT
+719 GRDIFT

-739 GYWIEYYRNSFS
+739 GYWIEHYRNSFS
-751 PFYYNACGGSTPL
+751 PLYYNACGGSTPL

-801 LPLEAV
+801 LPLEAI
-807 LRYDLRVRHSGW
+807 LRYDLRVCHSGW

-845 ARDEDLHYVGRY
+845 TRGEDLHYVGRY

-872 IEFLDR
+872 VEFLDR
-878 PTRDPKL
+878 PNPPAV
-885 KAFQRKVVTLYL
+885 KAFGKEVVALYL
-897 EEVKKQDKLPRNH
+897 EEVKKQEKLPRYH
-910 KKLVEFI
+910 KKLAAFGD
-917 HL
+917 

>member
-13 DFNTIRT
+13 DFNAIRT
-20 ICFDLSQEERLK
+20 ICFGLSQEERLK

-70 SDQREEILHFEQ
+70 SDQREEILHFER

-205 AMYQI
+205 AMYHI
-210 LAKNNYFTNRDI
+210 LTKNNYFTNRDI
-222 VKQYLEALLNP
+222 VKQYLQALLNP

-246 EVINPTADEV
+246 EAINPTAEEV
-256 IENQYT
+256 IENQYIL
-262 FFSLLSLGNTAL
+262 FSILSLGNTAL

-284 AANASTF
+284 AANASAF
-291 DFQAFADNFALCFAT
+291 DFQSFADNFALCFTT

-313 LIGVEILEKYYQKQA
+313 LIGVEILEKHYQKQA
-328 PTSPDYREQLAVL
+328 PTNPDYCEQLAVL
-341 FTVPDAQLQEKVV
+341 FTVPDAQLQEKVA
-354 TLLTTYFNHEGLPE
+354 TLLTTYFNHEGLPK

-426 YVGELEPHSSH
+426 YVGELESHSSH

-451 RTLTPENLLFLLGD
+451 RTLTPEDLLFLLGD

-550 EAGFEEYLL
+550 EAAFEEYLL
-559 WDRLYKHKIFMP
+559 WGRLYNHKTFMP

-583 LNQKEVLP
+583 LNEKEVLP

-627 IVACNRLLFR
+627 IVACNRLIFK
-637 EVSATAKEKARQLK
+637 EVSVVAKEKARQLK
-651 GDYAKAIQYYLGLT
+651 GTYAPAIQYYLGLT
-665 DEIQP
+665 DEVQP

-694 EITSAKDIPSVV
+694 ENTSAKDIPSVV

-712 YGWTKWR
+712 YGWAKWR

-725 FHNYDIGYDEKSEK
+725 FHNYDVGYDEKSEK
-739 GYWIEYYRNSFS
+739 GYWIGHYRNSFS

-775 PHYPDAILCGY
+775 PHYPDAILCSY
-786 IANNACGAEEIRNMQ
+786 IANNACGAEEIRNML

-845 ARDEDLHYVGRY
+845 ARGEDLHYVGRY
-857 LSDALAMHFSPINRF
+857 LSDVLAMHFSPINRF
-872 IEFLDR
+872 VEFLDR

-885 KAFQRKVVTLYL
+885 KAFQRKIVTLYL
-897 EEVKKQDKLPRNH
+897 EEAKKQDKLPRNH
-910 KKLVEFI
+910 KKLVEFS
-917 HL
+917 L

>member
-1 MKENLLSAIKAH
+1 MKENLLSAIKTH
-13 DFNTIRT
+13 DFNEIRT
-20 ICFDLSQEERLK
+20 ICFGLSEEERLK

-54 NVPNDAIVMA
+54 NVPNDHIVMA

-129 NAEYISFEMLWVL
+129 NAKWISFEMLWVL

-149 FNEKLFVKNFYHKN
+149 FNEKLFVENFYHKN

-205 AMYQI
+205 AMYHI

-222 VKQYLEALLNP
+222 VKQYLQALLNP

-246 EVINPTADEV
+246 EAINPTADEV
-256 IENQYT
+256 IENQYIL
-262 FFSLLSLGNTAL
+262 FSILSLGNTAL

-284 AANASTF
+284 AANASAF
-291 DFQAFADNFALCFAT
+291 DFQSFADNFTLCFAIP
-306 QKIAKSQ
+306 KIAKSQ
-313 LIGVEILEKYYQKQA
+313 LIGLDILEKYYKKQA
-328 PTSPDYREQLAVL
+328 PTNTEYREQLVVL
-341 FTVPDAQLQEKVV
+341 FTVPEVILQEKVAG
-354 TLLTTYFNHEGLPE
+354 LLTTYFAEEGLAE
-368 VIAPYRD
+368 VLAPYRD
-375 YLKGKAQDLLA
+375 YLKI
-386 TLNPTP
+386 PTP
-392 VPPPEGK
+392 VFLPQEEEP
-399 GASLNQDNNLPSQF
+399 LNKEACQDNISSSFEERFPLEVDKLEVPTT
-413 ADCPPSG
+413 AD
-420 KSARAE
+420 A
-426 YVGELEPHSSH
+426 
-437 NSDTPRTPKIARAA
+437 
-451 RTLTPENLLFLLGD
+451 LLFLLGD
-465 CLRERTAATIDLFFE
+465 CLRERTAGTIDLFFE

-486 ESLPANY
+486 ERLPANY
-493 TKELAPY
+493 TEELAPY
-500 LKKLMKSHYLDSV
+500 LKKLLKNHYLDSV

-523 YSHQKPLEIPPY
+523 YSHQKPLEIPSY

-550 EAGFEEYLL
+550 EAAFEEYLL
-559 WDRLYKHKIFMP
+559 WGRLYNHKTFMP

-583 LNQKEVLP
+583 LNEKEVLP
-591 FLSTPTHEPFYIDT
+591 FLSTPTHEPFYIEA

-617 VNKQPDLHDL
+617 VNKGPDLHDL

-637 EVSATAKEKARQLK
+637 NVSAAAKAKAQKLK
-651 GDYAKAIQYYLGLT
+651 GMYAPAIQYYLGIT
-665 DEIQP
+665 DKIQP
-670 TEELLPLWTQ
+670 TEEFLPLWTQ

-694 EITSAKDIPSVV
+694 ETTSAKDIPSVV

-719 DRDMFT
+719 DRDIFT

-739 GYWIEYYRNSFS
+739 GYWIEHYRNSFS
-751 PFYYNACGGSTPL
+751 PLYYNACGGSTPL

-769 YLLSLN
+769 YLLSLT

-801 LPLEAV
+801 LPLEAI

-845 ARDEDLHYVGRY
+845 ARGEDLHYVGRY

-872 IEFLDR
+872 VEFLDR
-878 PTRDPKL
+878 PTRDPKV
-885 KAFQRKVVTLYL
+885 KAFQRKVVALYL
-897 EEVKKQDKLPRNH
+897 EEAKKQNKLPRNH
-910 KKLVEFI
+910 KKLVAFSD
-917 HL
+917 

>member
-1 MKENLLSAIKAH
+1 
-13 DFNTIRT
+13 
-20 ICFDLSQEERLK
+20 
-32 LKVFFLDTPITQM
+32 
-45 YDMPKSWAK
+45 
-54 NVPNDAIVMA
+54 
-64 YAFMCL
+64 
-70 SDQREEILHFEQ
+70 
-82 KNNICPWYAKGVFYD
+82 
-97 FLSTAFYPELLALI
+97 
-111 QAPQGAYLKEEL
+111 
-123 PQMYRE
+123 
-129 NAEYISFEMLWVL
+129 
-142 YKMDLIP
+142 MDLIP
-149 FNEKLFVKNFYHKN
+149 FNEKLFVENFYHKN

-197 LYDTEYIL
+197 LYHTEYIL

-284 AANASTF
+284 AANASAF
-291 DFQAFADNFALCFAT
+291 DFQSFADNFALCFTT

-313 LIGVEILEKYYQKQA
+313 LIGVEILEKHYQKQA
-328 PTSPDYREQLAVL
+328 PTNPDYCEQLAVL
-341 FTVPDAQLQEKVV
+341 FTVPDAQLQEKVAN
-354 TLLTTYFNHEGLPE
+354 LLTTYFNHEGLPE

-375 YLKGKAQDLLA
+375 YLKGKAQDLLS
-386 TLNPTP
+386 TLSPSENSENSENSPT
-392 VPPPEGK
+392 
-399 GASLNQDNNLPSQF
+399 ACAARTSQT
-413 ADCPPSG
+413 ACA
-420 KSARAE
+420 ARTSQTAC
-426 YVGELEPHSSH
+426 
-437 NSDTPRTPKIARAA
+437 AA
-451 RTLTPENLLFLLGD
+451 RTLTPITYPLTPEKLLFLLGD

-480 GLVQLQ
+480 GLVQQQ

-550 EAGFEEYLL
+550 EAAFEEYLL
-559 WDRLYKHKIFMP
+559 WNRLYKHKTFIP

-583 LNQKEVLP
+583 LNEKEVLP

-627 IVACNRLLFR
+627 IVACNRLLFT
-637 EVSATAKEKARQLK
+637 EVSAAAKEKARQLK
-651 GDYAKAIQYYLGLT
+651 GDYAPAIQYYLGLT

-694 EITSAKDIPSVV
+694 ENTSAKDIPSVV

-739 GYWIEYYRNSFS
+739 GYWIEHYRNSFS
-751 PFYYNACGGSTPL
+751 PLYYNACGGSTPL

-786 IANNACGAEEIRNMQ
+786 IANNACGAEEIRNML

-845 ARDEDLHYVGRY
+845 ARGEDLHYVARY
-857 LSDALAMHFSPINRF
+857 LSDVLAMHFSPINRF
-872 IEFLDR
+872 VEFLDL

-897 EEVKKQDKLPRNH
+897 DEAKKQDKLPRNH
-910 KKLVEFI
+910 KKLVEFS
-917 HL
+917 L

>member
-1 MKENLLSAIKAH
+1 MKENLLSAVKAH
-13 DFNTIRT
+13 DFNAIRT
-20 ICFDLSQEERLK
+20 ICFGLSEEERLK

-45 YDMPKSWAK
+45 YDLPKSWAK
-54 NVPNDAIVMA
+54 NVPNDRIVMA

-70 SDQREEILHFEQ
+70 SDQREEILHFER

-149 FNEKLFVKNFYHKN
+149 FNEKLFVENFYHKN

-291 DFQAFADNFALCFAT
+291 DFQSFADNFTLCFAIP
-306 QKIAKSQ
+306 KIAKSQ
-313 LIGVEILEKYYQKQA
+313 LIGLDILEKYYKKQA
-328 PTSPDYREQLAVL
+328 PTNTKYREQLAVL
-341 FTVPDAQLQEKVV
+341 FTVPEVILQEKVAG
-354 TLLTTYFNHEGLPE
+354 LLTTYFAEEGLAE
-368 VIAPYRD
+368 VVAPYRD
-375 YLKGKAQDLLA
+375 YLKI
-386 TLNPTP
+386 PTP
-392 VPPPEGK
+392 V
-399 GASLNQDNNLPSQF
+399 SLPQEEDPLSKEACQDNISSSFEERF
-413 ADCPPSG
+413 ALEVG
-420 KSARAE
+420 KLQVPTTADA
-426 YVGELEPHSSH
+426 
-437 NSDTPRTPKIARAA
+437 
-451 RTLTPENLLFLLGD
+451 LLFLLGD
-465 CLRERTAATIDLFFE
+465 CLRERTAGTIDLFFE

-513 TTIIKGFLYC
+513 ITIIKGFLYC

-550 EAGFEEYLL
+550 EAAFEEYLL
-559 WDRLYKHKIFMP
+559 WGRLYNHKIFMP

-583 LNQKEVLP
+583 LNEKEVLP
-591 FLSTPTHEPFYIDT
+591 FLSTPTHEPFYIEA

-637 EVSATAKEKARQLK
+637 NVSAAAKAKTEQLK
-651 GDYAKAIQYYLGLT
+651 GTYAPAIQYYLGIT
-665 DEIQP
+665 DKIQP
-670 TEELLPLWTQ
+670 TEEFLPLWTQ

-694 EITSAKDIPSVV
+694 ETTSAKNIPSVV

-739 GYWIEYYRNSFS
+739 GYWIEHYRNSFS
-751 PFYYNACGGSTPL
+751 PLYYNACGGSTPL

-786 IANNACGAEEIRNMQ
+786 IANNACGADEIRNMQ

-845 ARDEDLHYVGRY
+845 ARGEDLHYVGRY

-878 PTRDPKL
+878 PTYDPKI
-885 KAFQRKVVTLYL
+885 KTFGKEVVALYL
-897 EEVKKQDKLPRNH
+897 EEVKKQEKLPRYH
-910 KKLVEFI
+910 KKLAAFGD
-917 HL
+917 

>member
-13 DFNTIRT
+13 DFNAIRN
-20 ICFDLSQEERLK
+20 ICFGLSEEERLK

-70 SDQREEILHFEQ
+70 SDQREEILHFER

-129 NAEYISFEMLWVL
+129 NAKYISFEMLWVL

-149 FNEKLFVKNFYHKN
+149 FNEKLFVENFYHKN

-205 AMYQI
+205 AMYHI

-291 DFQAFADNFALCFAT
+291 DFQSFADNFALCFT
-306 QKIAKSQ
+306 IQKIAKSQ
-313 LIGVEILEKYYQKQA
+313 LIGVEILEKYYKKQA
-328 PTSPDYREQLAVL
+328 PTNPDYREQLAVL
-341 FTVPDAQLQEKVV
+341 FTVPDAQLQEKVA
-354 TLLTTYFNHEGLPE
+354 TLLTTYFDHEGLPE

-386 TLNPTP
+386 TPSPSENSENSENSPT
-392 VPPPEGK
+392 
-399 GASLNQDNNLPSQF
+399 
-413 ADCPPSG
+413 
-420 KSARAE
+420 ARAARTS
-426 YVGELEPHSSH
+426 HSS
-437 NSDTPRTPKIARAA
+437 RTPKIAHAA
-451 RTLTPENLLFLLGD
+451 RTLTPEDLLFLLGD

-480 GLVQLQ
+480 GLVQQQ

-550 EAGFEEYLL
+550 EAAFEEYLL
-559 WDRLYKHKIFMP
+559 WGRLYKHKIFMP

-583 LNQKEVLP
+583 LNEKEVLP

-627 IVACNRLLFR
+627 IVACNRLIFK
-637 EVSATAKEKARQLK
+637 EVSVVAKEKARQLK
-651 GDYAKAIQYYLGLT
+651 GDYAPAIQYYLGLT

-680 ITRIKHPDREFPEF
+680 ITRIKHPNREFPEF
-694 EITSAKDIPSVV
+694 ETTSAKDIPSVV

-725 FHNYDIGYDEKSEK
+725 FHNYDVGYDEKSEK
-739 GYWIEYYRNSFS
+739 GYWIGHYRNSFS
-751 PFYYNACGGSTPL
+751 PLYYNACGGSTPL

-786 IANNACGAEEIRNMQ
+786 IANNACGADEKRNMQ

-845 ARDEDLHYVGRY
+845 ARGEDLHYVARY

-872 IEFLDR
+872 VEFLDR

-885 KAFQRKVVTLYL
+885 KAFQRKVVALYL
-897 EEVKKQDKLPRNH
+897 EEAKKQDKLPRNH
-910 KKLVEFI
+910 KKLEEFS
-917 HL
+917 H

>member
-1 MKENLLSAIKAH
+1 
-13 DFNTIRT
+13 
-20 ICFDLSQEERLK
+20 
-32 LKVFFLDTPITQM
+32 
-45 YDMPKSWAK
+45 MPKSWAK
-54 NVPNDAIVMA
+54 NVPNDGIVMA

-70 SDQREEILHFEQ
+70 SDQREEILHFER

-97 FLSTAFYPELLALI
+97 FLSTAFYPQLLALI

-149 FNEKLFVKNFYHKN
+149 FNEKLFVENFYHKN

-197 LYDTEYIL
+197 LYHTEYIL

-284 AANASTF
+284 AANASAF
-291 DFQAFADNFALCFAT
+291 DFQSFADNFALCFT
-306 QKIAKSQ
+306 IQKIAKSQ
-313 LIGVEILEKYYQKQA
+313 LIGVEILEKYYKKQA
-328 PTSPDYREQLAVL
+328 PTNPDYREQLAVL
-341 FTVPDAQLQEKVV
+341 FTVPDAKLQEKVAN
-354 TLLTTYFNHEGLPE
+354 LLTTYFNHEGLPE

-386 TLNPTP
+386 IPSPSEISENSENSENSHTSHGSHTP
-392 VPPPEGK
+392 LSQREG
-399 GASLNQDNNLPSQF
+399 
-413 ADCPPSG
+413 SG
-420 KSARAE
+420 ER
-426 YVGELEPHSSH
+426 
-437 NSDTPRTPKIARAA
+437 I
-451 RTLTPENLLFLLGD
+451 LFLLGD

-480 GLVQLQ
+480 GLVQQQ

-500 LKKLMKSHYLDSV
+500 LKKLMKSYYLDSV

-550 EAGFEEYLL
+550 QAAFEEYLL

-583 LNQKEVLP
+583 LNEKEVLP
-591 FLSTPTHEPFYIDT
+591 FLSTPTHEPFYIDA

-627 IVACNRLLFR
+627 IVACNRLLFK
-637 EVSATAKEKARQLK
+637 EVSAAAKEKAKQLK
-651 GDYAKAIQYYLGLT
+651 GTYAPAIQYYLGLT

-694 EITSAKDIPSVV
+694 ETTSAKDIPSVV
-706 KPYYIG
+706 NPYYIG

-719 DRDMFT
+719 GRDMFT
-725 FHNYDIGYDEKSEK
+725 FHNYDVGYDEKSEK
-739 GYWIEYYRNSFS
+739 GYWIGHYRNSFS
-751 PFYYNACGGSTPL
+751 PLYYNACGGSTPL

-786 IANNACGAEEIRNMQ
+786 IANNACGADEIRNMQ

-845 ARDEDLHYVGRY
+845 ARGEDLHYVGRY
-857 LSDALAMHFSPINRF
+857 LSDELAMHFSPINRF
-872 IEFLDR
+872 VEFLDR

-885 KAFQRKVVTLYL
+885 KAFQRKVVALYL
-897 EEVKKQDKLPRNH
+897 EEAKKQDKLPRNH
-910 KKLVEFI
+910 KKLEEFS
-917 HL
+917 H

>member
-1 MKENLLSAIKAH
+1 MKENLLSAIKTH
-13 DFNTIRT
+13 DFNEIRT
-20 ICFDLSQEERLK
+20 ICFGLSEEERLK

-54 NVPNDAIVMA
+54 NVPNDHIVMA

-70 SDQREEILHFEQ
+70 SDQREEILHFER
-82 KNNICPWYAKGVFYD
+82 KNNISPWYAKGVFYD

-129 NAEYISFEMLWVL
+129 NAKWISFEMLWVL

-149 FNEKLFVKNFYHKN
+149 FNEKLFVENFYHKN

-205 AMYQI
+205 AMYHI
-210 LAKNNYFTNRDI
+210 LTKNNYFTNRDI
-222 VKQYLEALLNP
+222 VKQYLQALLNP

-246 EVINPTADEV
+246 EAINPTADEV
-256 IENQYT
+256 IENQYIL
-262 FFSLLSLGNTAL
+262 FSILSLGNTAL

-291 DFQAFADNFALCFAT
+291 DFQSFADNFTLCFAIP
-306 QKIAKSQ
+306 KIAKSQ
-313 LIGVEILEKYYQKQA
+313 LIGLDILEKYYKKQA
-328 PTSPDYREQLAVL
+328 PTNTEYREQLVVL
-341 FTVPDAQLQEKVV
+341 FTVPEVILQEKVAG
-354 TLLTTYFNHEGLPE
+354 LLTTYFAEEGLAE
-368 VIAPYRD
+368 VVAPYRD
-375 YLKGKAQDLLA
+375 YLKI
-386 TLNPTP
+386 PTP
-392 VPPPEGK
+392 V
-399 GASLNQDNNLPSQF
+399 SLPQEEDPLSKEACQDNISSSFEEHFPLEVGKLQVPTT
-413 ADCPPSG
+413 AD
-420 KSARAE
+420 A
-426 YVGELEPHSSH
+426 
-437 NSDTPRTPKIARAA
+437 
-451 RTLTPENLLFLLGD
+451 LLFLLGD
-465 CLRERTAATIDLFFE
+465 CLRERTAGTIDLFFE

-500 LKKLMKSHYLDSV
+500 LKKLMKNHYLDSV
-513 TTIIKGFLYC
+513 ITIIKGFLYC

-550 EAGFEEYLL
+550 EAAFEEYLL

-583 LNQKEVLP
+583 LNEKEVLP
-591 FLSTPTHEPFYIDT
+591 FLSTPTHEPFYIEA

-617 VNKQPDLHDL
+617 VNKGPDLHDL

-637 EVSATAKEKARQLK
+637 NVSAAAKAKAQKLK
-651 GDYAKAIQYYLGLT
+651 GTYAPAIQYYLGIT
-665 DEIQP
+665 DKIQP
-670 TEELLPLWTQ
+670 TEEFLPLWTQ

-694 EITSAKDIPSVV
+694 ETTSAKEIPSVV

-719 DRDMFT
+719 GKDIFT

-739 GYWIEYYRNSFS
+739 GYWIEHYRNSFS
-751 PFYYNACGGSTPL
+751 PLYYNACGGSTPL

-801 LPLEAV
+801 LPLEAI

-845 ARDEDLHYVGRY
+845 ARGEDLHYVGRY

-878 PTRDPKL
+878 PTYDPKI
-885 KAFQRKVVTLYL
+885 KTFGKEVVALYL
-897 EEVKKQDKLPRNH
+897 EEVKKQEKLPRYH
-910 KKLVEFI
+910 KKLAAFGD
-917 HL
+917 

>member
-1 MKENLLSAIKAH
+1 MKENLLSAIKVH
-13 DFNTIRT
+13 DFNAIRT
-20 ICFDLSQEERLK
+20 ICFGLSEEERLK

-54 NVPNDAIVMA
+54 NVPNDHIVMA

-70 SDQREEILHFEQ
+70 SNQREEILHFER

-149 FNEKLFVKNFYHKN
+149 FNEKLFVENFYHKN

-197 LYDTEYIL
+197 LYHTEYIL

-284 AANASTF
+284 AANASDF
-291 DFQAFADNFALCFAT
+291 DFQSFADNFALCFTT

-313 LIGVEILEKYYQKQA
+313 LIGVEILEKHYKKQA
-328 PTSPDYREQLAVL
+328 PTNPDYREQLAVL
-341 FTVPDAQLQEKVV
+341 FTVPDTKLQEKVA

-386 TLNPTP
+386 TLSPS
-392 VPPPEGK
+392 ELS
-399 GASLNQDNNLPSQF
+399 ASSDLSDGSASSENSQTAF
-413 ADCPPSG
+413 A
-420 KSARAE
+420 
-426 YVGELEPHSSH
+426 
-437 NSDTPRTPKIARAA
+437 I
-451 RTLTPENLLFLLGD
+451 RTLTPIFYPLTPEKLLFLLGD

-550 EAGFEEYLL
+550 EAAFEEYLL

-583 LNQKEVLP
+583 LNEKEVLP
-591 FLSTPTHEPFYIDT
+591 FLSTPTHEPFYIEA

-665 DEIQP
+665 DEVQP

-694 EITSAKDIPSVV
+694 ETTSAKEIPSVV

-719 DRDMFT
+719 DRDIFT

-739 GYWIEYYRNSFS
+739 GYWIEHYRNSFS
-751 PFYYNACGGSTPL
+751 PLYYNACGGSTPL

-801 LPLEAV
+801 LPLEAI

-845 ARDEDLHYVGRY
+845 TRGEDLHYVGRY

-878 PTRDPKL
+878 PTRDPKV
-885 KAFQRKVVTLYL
+885 KAFQRKVVALYL
-897 EEVKKQDKLPRNH
+897 EEAKKQDKLPRNH
-910 KKLVEFI
+910 KKLAAFSD
-917 HL
+917 

>member
-13 DFNTIRT
+13 DFNAIRT
-20 ICFDLSQEERLK
+20 ICFGLSEEERLK

-70 SDQREEILHFEQ
+70 SDQREEILHFER
-82 KNNICPWYAKGVFYD
+82 KNNISPWYVKGVFYD

-123 PQMYRE
+123 PQMYVE
-129 NAEYISFEMLWVL
+129 NAKYISFEMLWVL

-149 FNEKLFVKNFYHKN
+149 FNEKLFVENFYHKN

-205 AMYQI
+205 AMYHI

-222 VKQYLEALLNP
+222 VKQYLQALLNP

-284 AANASTF
+284 AANASAF
-291 DFQAFADNFALCFAT
+291 DFQSFADNFTLCFAIP
-306 QKIAKSQ
+306 KIAKSQ
-313 LIGVEILEKYYQKQA
+313 LIGLDILEKYYKKQA
-328 PTSPDYREQLAVL
+328 PTNTEYREQLAVL
-341 FTVPDAQLQEKVV
+341 FTVPEVILQEKLAG
-354 TLLTTYFNHEGLPE
+354 LLTTYFAEEGLAE
-368 VIAPYRD
+368 VVAPYRD
-375 YLKGKAQDLLA
+375 YLKI
-386 TLNPTP
+386 PTP
-392 VPPPEGK
+392 VFLPQEEEPLSKE
-399 GASLNQDNNLPSQF
+399 ACQDNISSSFEERFPLEVGKLQVPTT
-413 ADCPPSG
+413 AD
-420 KSARAE
+420 A
-426 YVGELEPHSSH
+426 
-437 NSDTPRTPKIARAA
+437 
-451 RTLTPENLLFLLGD
+451 LLFLLGD
-465 CLRERTAATIDLFFE
+465 CLRERTAGTIDLFFE

-486 ESLPANY
+486 ERLPANY

-500 LKKLMKSHYLDSV
+500 LKKLMKNHYLDSV

-523 YSHQKPLEIPPY
+523 YSHQKHLEIPSY

-550 EAGFEEYLL
+550 EAAFEEYLL
-559 WDRLYKHKIFMP
+559 WNRLYKHKTFMP

-583 LNQKEVLP
+583 LNEKEVLP
-591 FLSTPTHEPFYIDT
+591 FLSTPTHEPFYIEA

-617 VNKQPDLHDL
+617 VNKRPDLHDL

-637 EVSATAKEKARQLK
+637 NVSAAAKAKAQKLK
-651 GDYAKAIQYYLGLT
+651 GTYAPAIQYYLGLT

-694 EITSAKDIPSVV
+694 ETTSAKEIPSVV

-719 DRDMFT
+719 DRDIFT

-739 GYWIEYYRNSFS
+739 GYWIEHYRNSFS
-751 PFYYNACGGSTPL
+751 PLYYNACGGSTPL

-786 IANNACGAEEIRNMQ
+786 IANNTCGADEIRNMQ

-845 ARDEDLHYVGRY
+845 ARGEDLHYVGRY

-878 PTRDPKL
+878 PNPPAV
-885 KAFQRKVVTLYL
+885 KAFGKEVVALYL
-897 EEVKKQDKLPRNH
+897 EEVKKQEKLPRYH
-910 KKLVEFI
+910 KKLAAFGD
-917 HL
+917 

>member
-1 MKENLLSAIKAH
+1 MKENLLSAVKAH
-13 DFNTIRT
+13 DFNEIRT
-20 ICFDLSQEERLK
+20 ICFGLSEEERLK

-54 NVPNDAIVMA
+54 NVPNDHIVMA

-70 SDQREEILHFEQ
+70 SDQREEILHFER
-82 KNNICPWYAKGVFYD
+82 KNNISPWYAKGVFYD

-129 NAEYISFEMLWVL
+129 NAKWISFEMLWVL

-149 FNEKLFVKNFYHKN
+149 FNEKLFVENFYHKN
-163 VSYREEP
+163 VSYREEL

-205 AMYQI
+205 AMYHI

-222 VKQYLEALLNP
+222 VKQYLQALLNP

-246 EVINPTADEV
+246 EAINPTADEV
-256 IENQYT
+256 IENQYIL
-262 FFSLLSLGNTAL
+262 FSILSLGNTAL

-291 DFQAFADNFALCFAT
+291 DFQSFADNFTLCFAIP
-306 QKIAKSQ
+306 KIAKSQ
-313 LIGVEILEKYYQKQA
+313 LIGVEILEKHYKKQA
-328 PTSPDYREQLAVL
+328 PTNPDYREQLAVL
-341 FTVPDAQLQEKVV
+341 FTVPDTKLQEKVA

-375 YLKGKAQDLLA
+375 YLKGKAQDLLT
-386 TLNPTP
+386 TLSPS
-392 VPPPEGK
+392 ELS
-399 GASLNQDNNLPSQF
+399 ASSDLSDLSDRSASSENSQTAF
-413 ADCPPSG
+413 A
-420 KSARAE
+420 
-426 YVGELEPHSSH
+426 
-437 NSDTPRTPKIARAA
+437 I
-451 RTLTPENLLFLLGD
+451 RTLTPIFYPLTPEKLLFLLGD

-543 ALREKLD
+543 VLREKLD
-550 EAGFEEYLL
+550 EAAFEEYLL

-583 LNQKEVLP
+583 LNEKEVLP
-591 FLSTPTHEPFYIDT
+591 FLSTPTHEPFYIEA

-617 VNKQPDLHDL
+617 VNKQPDLYDL

-637 EVSATAKEKARQLK
+637 NVSAAAKAKAQKLK
-651 GDYAKAIQYYLGLT
+651 GTYAPAIQYYLGIT
-665 DEIQP
+665 DKIQP
-670 TEELLPLWTQ
+670 TEEFLPLWTQ

-694 EITSAKDIPSVV
+694 ETTSAKEIPSVV

-719 DRDMFT
+719 DRDIFT

-739 GYWIEYYRNSFS
+739 GYWIGHYRNSFS
-751 PFYYNACGGSTPL
+751 PLYYNACGGSTPL

-786 IANNACGAEEIRNMQ
+786 IANNACGAEEIRNML
-801 LPLEAV
+801 LPLEAI

-845 ARDEDLHYVGRY
+845 TRGEDLHYVGRY

-872 IEFLDR
+872 VEFLDR
-878 PTRDPKL
+878 PTRDPKV
-885 KAFQRKVVTLYL
+885 KAFQRKVVALYL
-897 EEVKKQDKLPRNH
+897 EEAKKQDKLPRNH
-910 KKLVEFI
+910 KKLAAFSD
-917 HL
+917 

>member
-13 DFNTIRT
+13 NFNEIRT
-20 ICFDLSQEERLK
+20 ICFGLSEEERLK

-54 NVPNDAIVMA
+54 NVPNDHIVMA

-70 SDQREEILHFEQ
+70 SDQREEILHFER
-82 KNNICPWYAKGVFYD
+82 KNNISPWYAKGVFYD

-142 YKMDLIP
+142 YKLDLIP
-149 FNEKLFVKNFYHKN
+149 FNEKLFIENFYHKN

-205 AMYQI
+205 AMYHI

-222 VKQYLEALLNP
+222 VKQYLQALLNP

-291 DFQAFADNFALCFAT
+291 DFQSFADNFTLCFAIP
-306 QKIAKSQ
+306 KIAKSQ
-313 LIGVEILEKYYQKQA
+313 LIGLDILEKYYKKQA
-328 PTSPDYREQLAVL
+328 PTNTKYREQLAVL
-341 FTVPDAQLQEKVV
+341 FTVPEVILQEKVAG
-354 TLLTTYFNHEGLPE
+354 LLTTYFAEEGLAE
-368 VIAPYRD
+368 VVAPYRD
-375 YLKGKAQDLLA
+375 YLKI
-386 TLNPTP
+386 PTP
-392 VPPPEGK
+392 V
-399 GASLNQDNNLPSQF
+399 SLPQEEDPLSKEACQDNISSSFEERFPLEVGKLQVPTT
-413 ADCPPSG
+413 AD
-420 KSARAE
+420 A
-426 YVGELEPHSSH
+426 
-437 NSDTPRTPKIARAA
+437 
-451 RTLTPENLLFLLGD
+451 LLFLLGD
-465 CLRERTAATIDLFFE
+465 CLRERTAGTIDLFFE

-500 LKKLMKSHYLDSV
+500 LKKLMKNHYLDSV
-513 TTIIKGFLYC
+513 ITIIKGFLYC
-523 YSHQKPLEIPPY
+523 YSHQKPLEIPSY

-550 EAGFEEYLL
+550 EAAFEEYLL

-583 LNQKEVLP
+583 LNEKEVLP
-591 FLSTPTHEPFYIDT
+591 FLSTPTHEPFYIEA

-637 EVSATAKEKARQLK
+637 NVSAAAKAKAQKLK
-651 GDYAKAIQYYLGLT
+651 GTYAPAIQYYLGLT
-665 DEIQP
+665 DEVQP

-680 ITRIKHPDREFPEF
+680 ITRIKYPDREFPEF
-694 EITSAKDIPSVV
+694 ETTSAKDIPSVV

-719 DRDMFT
+719 DRDIFT
-725 FHNYDIGYDEKSEK
+725 FHNYDVGYDEKSEK
-739 GYWIEYYRNSFS
+739 GYWIEHYRNSFS
-751 PFYYNACGGSTPL
+751 PLYYNACGGSTPL

-801 LPLEAV
+801 LPLEAI

-845 ARDEDLHYVGRY
+845 TRGEDLHYVGRY

-878 PTRDPKL
+878 PNPPAV
-885 KAFQRKVVTLYL
+885 KAFGKEVVALYL
-897 EEVKKQDKLPRNH
+897 EEVKKQEKLPRYH
-910 KKLVEFI
+910 KKLAAFGD
-917 HL
+917 

>member
-13 DFNTIRT
+13 DFNAIRN
-20 ICFDLSQEERLK
+20 ICFGLYEEERLK

-70 SDQREEILHFEQ
+70 SDQREEILHFER

-291 DFQAFADNFALCFAT
+291 DFQSFADNFALCFT
-306 QKIAKSQ
+306 IQKIAKSQ
-313 LIGVEILEKYYQKQA
+313 LIGVEILEKYYKKQA
-328 PTSPDYREQLAVL
+328 PTNPDYREQLAVL
-341 FTVPDAQLQEKVV
+341 FTVPDAQLQEKVAN
-354 TLLTTYFNHEGLPE
+354 LLTTYFNHEGLPE

-386 TLNPTP
+386 IPSPSEISENSENSENSHTSHGSHTP
-392 VPPPEGK
+392 LSQREG
-399 GASLNQDNNLPSQF
+399 
-413 ADCPPSG
+413 SG
-420 KSARAE
+420 ER
-426 YVGELEPHSSH
+426 
-437 NSDTPRTPKIARAA
+437 I
-451 RTLTPENLLFLLGD
+451 LFLLGD

-480 GLVQLQ
+480 GLVQQQ

-550 EAGFEEYLL
+550 ETAFEEYLL
-559 WDRLYKHKIFMP
+559 WGRLYKHKIFMP

-583 LNQKEVLP
+583 LNEKEVLP
-591 FLSTPTHEPFYIDT
+591 FLSTPTHEPFYIDA

-627 IVACNRLLFR
+627 IVACNRLLFK
-637 EVSATAKEKARQLK
+637 EVSVAAKEKARQLK
-651 GDYAKAIQYYLGLT
+651 GTYAPAIQYYLGLT

-694 EITSAKDIPSVV
+694 ETTSAKDIPSVV
-706 KPYYIG
+706 NPYYIG

-719 DRDMFT
+719 GRDMFT
-725 FHNYDIGYDEKSEK
+725 FHNYDVGYDEKSEK
-739 GYWIEYYRNSFS
+739 GYWIEHYRNSFS
-751 PFYYNACGGSTPL
+751 PLYYNACGGSTPL

-786 IANNACGAEEIRNMQ
+786 IANNACGADEIRNMQ

-845 ARDEDLHYVGRY
+845 ARGEDLHYVGRY
-857 LSDALAMHFSPINRF
+857 LSDELAMHFSPINRF
-872 IEFLDR
+872 VEFLDR

-885 KAFQRKVVTLYL
+885 KAFQRKVVALYL
-897 EEVKKQDKLPRNH
+897 EEAKKQDKLPRNH
-910 KKLVEFI
+910 KKLEEFS
-917 HL
+917 H

>member
-13 DFNTIRT
+13 DFNAIRN
-20 ICFDLSQEERLK
+20 ICFGLSQEERLK

-70 SDQREEILHFEQ
+70 SDQREEILHFER

-149 FNEKLFVKNFYHKN
+149 FNEKLFVENFYHKN

-197 LYDTEYIL
+197 LYHTEYIL

-262 FFSLLSLGNTAL
+262 LFSLLSLGNTAL

-284 AANASTF
+284 ATNASTF
-291 DFQAFADNFALCFAT
+291 DFQSFADNFALCFT
-306 QKIAKSQ
+306 IQKIAKSQ
-313 LIGVEILEKYYQKQA
+313 LIGVEILEKYYKKQA
-328 PTSPDYREQLAVL
+328 PTNPDYREQLAVL
-341 FTVPDAQLQEKVV
+341 FTIPDAQLQEKVAN
-354 TLLTTYFNHEGLPE
+354 LLTTYFNHEGLPE

-375 YLKGKAQDLLA
+375 YLKGKAQNLLKSLPSPNLSENSENSENSHGSHSSQTA
-386 TLNPTP
+386 STALTLTP
-392 VPPPEGK
+392 VP
-399 GASLNQDNNLPSQF
+399 
-413 ADCPPSG
+413 CP
-420 KSARAE
+420 
-426 YVGELEPHSSH
+426 
-437 NSDTPRTPKIARAA
+437 
-451 RTLTPENLLFLLGD
+451 LTPEDLLFLLGD

-480 GLVQLQ
+480 GLAQQQ

-550 EAGFEEYLL
+550 EAAFEEYLL

-583 LNQKEVLP
+583 LNEKEVLP

-627 IVACNRLLFR
+627 IVACNRLIFK
-637 EVSATAKEKARQLK
+637 EVSVVAKEKARQLK
-651 GDYAKAIQYYLGLT
+651 GDYAPAIQYYLGLT

-680 ITRIKHPDREFPEF
+680 ITRIKHPNREFPEF
-694 EITSAKDIPSVV
+694 ETTSAKDIPSVV

-725 FHNYDIGYDEKSEK
+725 FHNYDVGYDEKSEK
-739 GYWIEYYRNSFS
+739 GYWIEHYRNSFS
-751 PFYYNACGGSTPL
+751 PLYYNACGGSTPL

-775 PHYPDAILCGY
+775 PHYPDAILCSY
-786 IANNACGAEEIRNMQ
+786 IANNACGAEEIRNML

-845 ARDEDLHYVGRY
+845 ARGEDLHYVGRY

-872 IEFLDR
+872 VEFLDR

-885 KAFQRKVVTLYL
+885 KAFQRKVVALYL
-897 EEVKKQDKLPRNH
+897 EEAKKQDKLPRNH
-910 KKLVEFI
+910 KKLAEFS
-917 HL
+917 H

>member
-1 MKENLLSAIKAH
+1 MKENLFSAIKAH
-13 DFNTIRT
+13 DFNEIRT
-20 ICFDLSQEERLK
+20 ICFGLSEEERLK

-45 YDMPKSWAK
+45 YDLPKSWAK
-54 NVPNDAIVMA
+54 NVPNDHIVMA

-70 SDQREEILHFEQ
+70 SDQREEILHFER
-82 KNNICPWYAKGVFYD
+82 KNNISPWYAKGVFYD

-291 DFQAFADNFALCFAT
+291 DFQSFADNFALCFT
-306 QKIAKSQ
+306 IQKIAKSQ

-328 PTSPDYREQLAVL
+328 PTNPDYREQLAVL
-341 FTVPDAQLQEKVV
+341 FTVPDAKLQEKVAN
-354 TLLTTYFNHEGLPE
+354 LLTTYFNQEGLPE
-368 VIAPYRD
+368 VIAPYCD

-386 TLNPTP
+386 TLSPSENSENSENSHSSHSSHPLTP
-392 VPPPEGK
+392 VP
-399 GASLNQDNNLPSQF
+399 
-413 ADCPPSG
+413 CP
-420 KSARAE
+420 
-426 YVGELEPHSSH
+426 
-437 NSDTPRTPKIARAA
+437 
-451 RTLTPENLLFLLGD
+451 LTPEDLLFLLGD

-480 GLVQLQ
+480 GLVQQQ

-550 EAGFEEYLL
+550 ETAFEEYLL
-559 WDRLYKHKIFMP
+559 WGRLYKHKIFMP

-583 LNQKEVLP
+583 LNEKEVLP
-591 FLSTPTHEPFYIDT
+591 FLSTPTHEPFYIEA

-637 EVSATAKEKARQLK
+637 NVSAAAKAKAQKLK
-651 GDYAKAIQYYLGLT
+651 GTYAPTIQYYLGIT
-665 DEIQP
+665 DKIQP
-670 TEELLPLWTQ
+670 TEEFLPLWTQ

-694 EITSAKDIPSVV
+694 ETTSAKEIPSVV

-719 DRDMFT
+719 GRDIFT

-739 GYWIEYYRNSFS
+739 GYWIEHYRNSFS
-751 PFYYNACGGSTPL
+751 PLYYNACGGSTPL

-801 LPLEAV
+801 LPLEAI
-807 LRYDLRVRHSGW
+807 LRYDLRVCHSGW

-845 ARDEDLHYVGRY
+845 TRGEDLHYVGRY

-872 IEFLDR
+872 VEFLDR
-878 PTRDPKL
+878 PNPPAV
-885 KAFQRKVVTLYL
+885 KAFGKEVVALYL
-897 EEVKKQDKLPRNH
+897 EEVKKQEKLPRYH
-910 KKLVEFI
+910 KKLAAFGD
-917 HL
+917 

>member
-1 MKENLLSAIKAH
+1 MKENLLSAVKAH
-13 DFNTIRT
+13 DFNAIRT
-20 ICFDLSQEERLK
+20 ICFGLSEEERLK

-54 NVPNDAIVMA
+54 NVPNDHIVMA

-70 SDQREEILHFEQ
+70 SDQREEILHFER
-82 KNNICPWYAKGVFYD
+82 KNNISPWYVKRVFYD

-149 FNEKLFVKNFYHKN
+149 FNEKLFIENFYHKN

-205 AMYQI
+205 AMYHI

-222 VKQYLEALLNP
+222 VKQYLQALLNP

-246 EVINPTADEV
+246 EAINPTAEEV
-256 IENQYT
+256 IENQYIL
-262 FFSLLSLGNTAL
+262 FSILSLGNTAL

-291 DFQAFADNFALCFAT
+291 DFQSFADNFTLCFAIP
-306 QKIAKSQ
+306 KIAKSQ
-313 LIGVEILEKYYQKQA
+313 LIGLDILEKYYKKQA
-328 PTSPDYREQLAVL
+328 PSNTEYREQLAVL
-341 FTVPDAQLQEKVV
+341 FTVPEVILQEKVAG
-354 TLLTTYFNHEGLPE
+354 LLTTYFAEEGLAE
-368 VIAPYRD
+368 VVAPYRD
-375 YLKGKAQDLLA
+375 YLKIP
-386 TLNPTP
+386 TL
-392 VPPPEGK
+392 V
-399 GASLNQDNNLPSQF
+399 SLPQEEAPLSKEACQDNISSSFEERFPLEVGKLQVPTT
-413 ADCPPSG
+413 AD
-420 KSARAE
+420 A
-426 YVGELEPHSSH
+426 
-437 NSDTPRTPKIARAA
+437 
-451 RTLTPENLLFLLGD
+451 LLFLLGD
-465 CLRERTAATIDLFFE
+465 CLRERTAGTIDLFFE

-500 LKKLMKSHYLDSV
+500 LKKLMKNHYLDSV
-513 TTIIKGFLYC
+513 ITIIKGFLYC

-550 EAGFEEYLL
+550 EAAFEEYLL

-583 LNQKEVLP
+583 LNEKEVLP
-591 FLSTPTHEPFYIDT
+591 FLSTPTHEPFYIEA

-637 EVSATAKEKARQLK
+637 NVSAAAKAKAQKLK
-651 GDYAKAIQYYLGLT
+651 GTYAPAIQYYLGIT
-665 DEIQP
+665 DKIQP
-670 TEELLPLWTQ
+670 TEEFLPLWTQ

-694 EITSAKDIPSVV
+694 ETTSAKEIPSVV

-712 YGWTKWR
+712 YEWTKWR
-719 DRDMFT
+719 GRDIFT

-739 GYWIEYYRNSFS
+739 GYWIEHYRNSFS
-751 PFYYNACGGSTPL
+751 PLYYNACGGSTPL

-801 LPLEAV
+801 LPLEAI

-845 ARDEDLHYVGRY
+845 ARGEDLHYVGRY

-872 IEFLDR
+872 VEFLDR
-878 PTRDPKL
+878 PTRDPKV

-897 EEVKKQDKLPRNH
+897 EEAKKQDKLPRNH
-910 KKLVEFI
+910 KKLAAFSD
-917 HL
+917 

>member
-13 DFNTIRT
+13 DFTAIRN
-20 ICFDLSQEERLK
+20 ICFSLSEEERLK

-54 NVPNDAIVMA
+54 NVPNDDIVMA

-70 SDQREEILHFEQ
+70 SDQREEILHFER
-82 KNNICPWYAKGVFYD
+82 KNNISPWYVKGVFYD

-123 PQMYRE
+123 PQMYLE

-142 YKMDLIP
+142 YKLDLIP
-149 FNEKLFVKNFYHKN
+149 FNEKLFIENFYHKN
-163 VSYREEP
+163 VSYREES

-205 AMYQI
+205 AMYHI
-210 LAKNNYFTNRDI
+210 LAKNNYFTNQDI
-222 VKQYLEALLNP
+222 VKQYLQALLNP

-246 EVINPTADEV
+246 EAINPTAEEV
-256 IENQYT
+256 IENQYIL
-262 FFSLLSLGNTAL
+262 FSILSLGNTAL

-284 AANASTF
+284 AANASAF
-291 DFQAFADNFALCFAT
+291 DFQSFADNFTLCFAIP
-306 QKIAKSQ
+306 KIAKSQ
-313 LIGVEILEKYYQKQA
+313 LIGLDILEKHYKKQA
-328 PTSPDYREQLAVL
+328 PSNTEYREQLAVL
-341 FTVPDAQLQEKVV
+341 FTVPEVILQEKVAG
-354 TLLTTYFNHEGLPE
+354 LLTTYFAEEGLAE
-368 VIAPYRD
+368 VVAPYRD
-375 YLKGKAQDLLA
+375 YLKI
-386 TLNPTP
+386 PTP
-392 VPPPEGK
+392 VSLPQEEE
-399 GASLNQDNNLPSQF
+399 SLNKEACQDNILSSFEERFPLEVGKLQVPTT
-413 ADCPPSG
+413 AD
-420 KSARAE
+420 A
-426 YVGELEPHSSH
+426 
-437 NSDTPRTPKIARAA
+437 
-451 RTLTPENLLFLLGD
+451 LLFLLGD
-465 CLRERTAATIDLFFE
+465 CLRERTAGTIDLFFE

-500 LKKLMKSHYLDSV
+500 LKKLMKNHYLDSV
-513 TTIIKGFLYC
+513 ITIIKGFLYC

-550 EAGFEEYLL
+550 EAAFEEYLL
-559 WDRLYKHKIFMP
+559 WDRLYKHKTFMP

-583 LNQKEVLP
+583 LNEKEVLP
-591 FLSTPTHEPFYIDT
+591 FLSTPTHEPFYIEA

-637 EVSATAKEKARQLK
+637 NVSAAAKAKAQKLK
-651 GDYAKAIQYYLGLT
+651 GTYAPAIQYYLGIT
-665 DEIQP
+665 DKIQP
-670 TEELLPLWTQ
+670 TEEFLPLWTQ

-694 EITSAKDIPSVV
+694 ETTSAKEIPSVV

-712 YGWTKWR
+712 YEWTKWR
-719 DRDMFT
+719 GKDIFT

-739 GYWIEYYRNSFS
+739 GYWIEHYRNSFS
-751 PFYYNACGGSTPL
+751 PLYYNACGGSTPL

-801 LPLEAV
+801 LPLEAI

-845 ARDEDLHYVGRY
+845 ARGKDLHYVGRY
-857 LSDALAMHFSPINRF
+857 LSDALTMHFSPINRF
-872 IEFLDR
+872 VEFLDR
-878 PTRDPKL
+878 PNPPAV
-885 KAFQRKVVTLYL
+885 KAFGKEVVALYL
-897 EEVKKQDKLPRNH
+897 EEVKKQEKLPRYH
-910 KKLVEFI
+910 KKLAAFGD
-917 HL
+917 

>member
-1 MKENLLSAIKAH
+1 MKENLLSAVKAH
-13 DFNTIRT
+13 DFNAIRT
-20 ICFDLSQEERLK
+20 ICFGLSEEERLK

-54 NVPNDAIVMA
+54 NVPNDHIVMA

-70 SDQREEILHFEQ
+70 SDQREEILHFER
-82 KNNICPWYAKGVFYD
+82 KNNISPWYVKGVFYD
-97 FLSTAFYPELLALI
+97 SLSTAFYPELLALI

-142 YKMDLIP
+142 YKLDLIP
-149 FNEKLFVKNFYHKN
+149 FNEKLFIENFYHKN

-205 AMYQI
+205 AMYHI

-222 VKQYLEALLNP
+222 VKQYLQALLNP

-246 EVINPTADEV
+246 EAINPTAEEV
-256 IENQYT
+256 IENQYIL
-262 FFSLLSLGNTAL
+262 FSILSLGNTAL

-291 DFQAFADNFALCFAT
+291 DFQSFADNFTLCFAIP
-306 QKIAKSQ
+306 KIAKSQ
-313 LIGVEILEKYYQKQA
+313 LIGLDILEKYYKKQA
-328 PTSPDYREQLAVL
+328 PTNTEYREQLAVL
-341 FTVPDAQLQEKVV
+341 FTVPEVILQEKVAG
-354 TLLTTYFNHEGLPE
+354 LLTTYFAEEGLAE
-368 VIAPYRD
+368 VVAPYRD
-375 YLKGKAQDLLA
+375 YLKI
-386 TLNPTP
+386 PTP
-392 VPPPEGK
+392 V
-399 GASLNQDNNLPSQF
+399 SLPQEEDPLSKEACQDNISSSFEERFPLEVGKLQVPTT
-413 ADCPPSG
+413 AD
-420 KSARAE
+420 A
-426 YVGELEPHSSH
+426 
-437 NSDTPRTPKIARAA
+437 
-451 RTLTPENLLFLLGD
+451 LLFLLGD

-550 EAGFEEYLL
+550 EAAFEEYLL
-559 WDRLYKHKIFMP
+559 WSRLYNHKTFMP

-583 LNQKEVLP
+583 LNEKEVLP
-591 FLSTPTHEPFYIDT
+591 FLSTPTHEPFYIEA

-637 EVSATAKEKARQLK
+637 NVSAAAKAKAQKLK
-651 GDYAKAIQYYLGLT
+651 GTYAPAIQYYLGIT
-665 DEIQP
+665 DKIQP
-670 TEELLPLWTQ
+670 TEEFLPLWTQ

-694 EITSAKDIPSVV
+694 ETTSAKEIPSVV

-719 DRDMFT
+719 GRDIFT

-739 GYWIEYYRNSFS
+739 GYWIEHYRNSFS
-751 PFYYNACGGSTPL
+751 PLYYNACGGSTPL

-801 LPLEAV
+801 LPLEAI

-845 ARDEDLHYVGRY
+845 ARGEDLHYVGRY

-878 PTRDPKL
+878 PTYDPKI
-885 KAFQRKVVTLYL
+885 KTFGKEVVALYL
-897 EEVKKQDKLPRNH
+897 EEVKKQEKLPRYH
-910 KKLVEFI
+910 KKLAAFGD
-917 HL
+917 

>member
-13 DFNTIRT
+13 DFNEIRN
-20 ICFDLSQEERLK
+20 ICFGLSEEERLK

-54 NVPNDAIVMA
+54 NVPNDHIVMA

-70 SDQREEILHFEQ
+70 SDQREEIFHFER

-111 QAPQGAYLKEEL
+111 KAPQGAYLKEEL

-149 FNEKLFVKNFYHKN
+149 FNEKLFVENFYHKN

-170 FFIDLLLQYPEIATQ
+170 FFIDLLLQYPEIAPQ

-205 AMYQI
+205 AMYHI

-222 VKQYLEALLNP
+222 VKQYLQALLNP

-246 EVINPTADEV
+246 EAINPTADEV
-256 IENQYT
+256 IENQYIL
-262 FFSLLSLGNTAL
+262 FSILSLGNTAL

-284 AANASTF
+284 AANASAF
-291 DFQAFADNFALCFAT
+291 DFQSFADNFTLCFAIP
-306 QKIAKSQ
+306 KIAKSQ
-313 LIGVEILEKYYQKQA
+313 LIGLEILEKYYKKQA
-328 PTSPDYREQLAVL
+328 PTNTEYREQLAVL
-341 FTVPDAQLQEKVV
+341 FTVPEVILQEKVAG
-354 TLLTTYFNHEGLPE
+354 LLTTYFAEEGLAE
-368 VIAPYRD
+368 VVAPYRD
-375 YLKGKAQDLLA
+375 YLKI
-386 TLNPTP
+386 PTP
-392 VPPPEGK
+392 V
-399 GASLNQDNNLPSQF
+399 SLPQEEEPLNKEACQDNISSSFEERFPLEVGKLQVPTT
-413 ADCPPSG
+413 AD
-420 KSARAE
+420 A
-426 YVGELEPHSSH
+426 
-437 NSDTPRTPKIARAA
+437 
-451 RTLTPENLLFLLGD
+451 LLFLLGD
-465 CLRERTAATIDLFFE
+465 CLRERTAGTIDLFFE

-486 ESLPANY
+486 ERLPANY

-500 LKKLMKSHYLDSV
+500 LKKLMKNHYLDSV

-523 YSHQKPLEIPPY
+523 YSHQKPLEIPSY

-550 EAGFEEYLL
+550 EAAFEEYLL
-559 WDRLYKHKIFMP
+559 WDRLYNHKTFMP
-571 FLFHKAQLTLKY
+571 FLFHKGQLTLKY
-583 LNQKEVLP
+583 LNEKEVLP
-591 FLSTPTHEPFYIDT
+591 FLSTPTHEPFYIEA

-637 EVSATAKEKARQLK
+637 NVSAAAKAKAQKLK
-651 GDYAKAIQYYLGLT
+651 GTYAPAIQYYLGIT
-665 DEIQP
+665 DKIQP

-694 EITSAKDIPSVV
+694 ETTSAKDIPSVV

-719 DRDMFT
+719 DRDIFT

-739 GYWIEYYRNSFS
+739 GYWIEHYRNSFS
-751 PFYYNACGGSTPL
+751 PLYYNACGGSTPL

-786 IANNACGAEEIRNMQ
+786 IANNAYGAEEIRNMQ
-801 LPLEAV
+801 LPLEAI

-845 ARDEDLHYVGRY
+845 ARGEDLHYVGRY

-872 IEFLDR
+872 VEFLDR
-878 PTRDPKL
+878 PNPPAV
-885 KAFQRKVVTLYL
+885 KAFGKEVVALYL
-897 EEVKKQDKLPRNH
+897 EEVKKQEKLPRYH
-910 KKLVEFI
+910 KKLAAFGD
-917 HL
+917 